1 MLKKTIWILSIII
14 VGLLSVSMIS
24 AIDNTTIDT
33 NCIGDAETENQ
44 VILTQTNDTVGDFN
58 ELSELVENTGEGDTL
73 KLDKDYKNTGRSNAI
88 QIDKPMTVD
97 GQGHFIDA
105 NHYSEIFFIN
115 ATDVTL
121 KNIKF
126 INSDS
131 KYNNGGA
138 IEFVPNSVFVVE
150 NSSFSNC
157 SAELGG
163 AIYVGANSTLTIS
176 GSNFTNCSADS
187 GGAIYFETG
196 SASSITNS
204 NFIRNAARIMGGSLL
219 AKGGN
224 SLTLFE
230 TSFINSSAT
239 YESGGAFALIQSD
252 LKAQYINVIEC
263 NSVFGGA
270 ITLLSSNSTINGSV
284 FKRNTAVYDGGAI
297 FAMYDVFNLY
307 GNEFMDNSAKR
318 GGALYVS
325 QTNNTLVENQFEGN
339 SASLGDAVYAM
350 ACNDALIENNTGLTQ
365 DNFYRAVNDNLI
377 ITSTDFNSFVLKDV
391 NGTLLSAYSLLDDY
405 TLTPVKD
412 QGSEGNCWA
421 FAAMAVLES
430 CMVKASDAPLDL
442 SEANL
447 KNLMALFSDYGFN
460 ILTNGGGFPDL
471 AFGYLA
477 SWLGPIYEKDDFYS
491 INDYLS
497 PLLNTTAHIQ
507 NIVLLNRESYT
518 DNDDIKWAILRYG
531 AVGTSMHFDYDYL
544 KSVSYYYNGFE
555 DSDHAVAIVGWDDNY
570 SRNNFKNAP
579 MGDGAWIV
587 RNSWGPFWGDNGYFY
602 VSYYD
607 SKFAEVNEATS
618 YTFILNDTIPLNRNY
633 QYEIT
638 YTSQVTPDNE
648 SNEAGYKN
656 IFISQGEEN
665 LAAVSTYFID
675 GCDYNVSIYINNTFV
690 TSKAGNSDRGYYTI
704 YLDNMVGLNKDDIVT
719 VEFNCTNFKN
729 GVGVIPCSAKSLNAN
744 LYLMQGVSYYWNGF
758 KWVDFYSSG
767 AVGCIKM
774 FTSFSTQGKLTPYFQ
789 ALSQKDV
796 SQNSY
801 LVTFVLPPDATGS
814 VSININGKVEVINIS
829 QTRSI
834 RLYNLDE
841 SNNTLGLRYS
851 GDERY
856 LEKEMVYV
864 VDLNSDKG
872 DFDELKS
879 KINVLHDG
887 DVLNL
892 EKDYCYVSGSTEGIN
907 ILNSI
912 TIDGN
917 GHIIDAGNQ
926 SVIFNIFANNTI
938 LKNIRFVGAN
948 QGDKRGALY
957 LGSSNCRIINCSF
970 IDNFAS
976 AVGGAIYLSGS
987 NCSIINCSFNEC
999 TANYG
1004 GGIYIFN
1011 VSDCNIIN
1019 CSFADNFA
1027 SVYGGA
1033 IYLSD
1038 SDCNIINCSFADNF
1052 ASVYGGAVFGDVGY
1066 GFIENSSFVNNSATN
1081 GGAIFM
1087 NGPASVVNCSF
1098 ADNFAFKYGGAVYW
1112 YADNGFMYNCSFV
1125 NNSASEYGGAL
1136 YWAGNN
1142 GILVNCCFVDNSA
1155 VNGSAIRWRGN
1166 NAKVIACEFIGNVA
1180 SNDGGAV
1187 YSSGNECIFADSY
1200 FANNSSSNN
1209 GGAVYLFGE
1218 NCNLSNSSFDN
1229 NSGYCQIIWNVDSG
1243 NIVACY
1249 FIDSPN
1255 NNIYNIG
1262 VNIVK
1267 NYIDIVCNNTAFEYK
1282 HPETLS
1288 FNVNNPYVPKLTF
1301 KLIQGNLVVKTFATS
1316 NISRVYEELAALNSG
1331 TWKLQVFFSGDDTY
1345 YSYDKTFTLDV
1356 SPAFS
1361 SLNVSLNNVT
1371 SGHETTIRASVVDF
1385 NGSAIDGGV
1394 VTFKDG
1400 DEVIGTVNVKNG
1412 LAELKFTPQ
1421 HAGKHVISATFTF
1434 DNYKASNAFGDLFVD
1449 GVVVRIS
1456 LERGTVGLNSTFA
1469 VEVAALYSN
1478 VSDGSVM
1485 FYIANEFIGKKPVV
1499 NGIANMTYVPS
1510 AAGNI
1515 PIKVVYCE
1523 SQIFSNTEGSADF
1536 IVDKASSSMVL
1547 NPVNGTV
1554 GREMILTAEVS
1565 SSNGP
1570 VNDGTVTFMQG
1581 NDVLG
1586 SANVENGVASLKYSP
1601 KVGGK
1606 HQITARYSGNNYADS
1621 TASVNVYINDVAVEI
1636 IAEPGVVGFN
1646 STFVVNVSALYSD
1659 LTDGSVSFYINDNF
1673 IGKKSVVKG
1682 SANITYLPLI
1692 ASDHVLKAVYGESQV
1707 FSTKEAT
1714 VGYVVKPAD
1723 SRITVRG
1730 SDGVVGSE
1738 STLTANVSSSNNQV
1752 INDGSVIFYD
1762 GDSQIG
1768 SASVRQGIAT
1778 LSYVPAFSGNRL
1790 ISAQFVSDNY
1800 YSSKNNVT
1808 VYIEKGKVQIAIAD
1822 ADVCYDTLASVGI
1835 DVSSNGRPIN
1845 EGTVK
1850 VYVNNQQ
1857 IGNLNVVEGHVEF
1870 KYLPSSLEALNVD
1883 AVFDETSNYRSSN
1896 ASKVMTVN
1904 KLATK
1909 LEASAITEFY
1919 NDGQYLVAALKD
1931 INGKAIGGE
1940 RVSIDLDGVKYLTTD
1955 ANGQVKLPT
1964 AGLKPKTYNV
1974 AITFDGSDRYLKST
1988 KNVNVI
1994 VKKATPKLKASK
2006 KTFKRKV
2013 KVKKYTITLK
2023 NNVNKALAKVKV
2035 TIKVKGKT
2043 FTAKTNSA
2051 GKATFKIK
2059 KLTKKGKYSATVT
2072 FKGDSCYNKVTKK
2085 VRIVIK

>member
-24 AIDNTTIDT
+24 AIENTTIDT

-58 ELSELVENTGEGDTL
+58 ELSELVENTGEGNTL

-97 GQGHFIDA
+97 GRGHFIDA

-150 NSSFSNC
+150 NSSFANC

-196 SASSITNS
+196 SSSSITNS
-204 NFIRNAARIMGGSLL
+204 NFTSNAARIMGGSLL

-224 SLTLFE
+224 SLTLFK

-252 LKAQYINVIEC
+252 LKAQYIKVIEC

-297 FAMYDVFNLY
+297 FAMYDAFNLY
-307 GNEFMDNSAKR
+307 DNEFMDNFAKR

-350 ACNDALIENNTGLTQ
+350 ACNDTLIENNTGLTQ

-377 ITSTDFNSFVLKDV
+377 ITSIDFNSFVLKDV

-412 QGSEGNCWA
+412 QGTEGNCWA

-430 CMVKASDAPLDL
+430 CMVKASNASFDL

-447 KNLMALFSDYGFN
+447 KNLMALFSDYGFK

-477 SWLGPIYEKDDFYS
+477 SWLGPIYEENDFYS

-507 NIVLLNRESYT
+507 NIVLLDRPSYT

-544 KSVSYYYNGFE
+544 KSVSYYYNGVE
-555 DSDHAVAIVGWDDNY
+555 DSNHAVAIVGWDDNY

-587 RNSWGPFWGDNGYFY
+587 RNSWGPSWGDNGYFY

-607 SKFAEVNEATS
+607 SKFAEINEATS
-618 YTFILNDTIPLNRNY
+618 YTFILNDTVPLNRNY

-648 SNEAGYKN
+648 SNEACYKN
-656 IFISQGEEN
+656 VFISQGDEN

-729 GVGVIPCSAKSLNAN
+729 GVGVIPCSDKSLNAN
-744 LYLMQGVSYYWNGF
+744 LYLKQGVSYYWNGF
-758 KWVDFYSSG
+758 KWIDFYSID

-796 SQNSY
+796 SQNCY
-801 LVTFVLPPDATGS
+801 VVTFVLPPDATGS
-814 VSININGKVEVINIS
+814 VSINISGNVEVINVS

-834 RLYNLDE
+834 RLYNLDK

-856 LEKEMVYV
+856 LDKEMLYV

-872 DFDELKS
+872 NFDELKS

-887 DVLNL
+887 DTLNL
-892 EKDYCYVSGSTEGIN
+892 TKDYCYVSGSTDGIF
-907 ILNSI
+907 ISNSV

-917 GHIIDAGNQ
+917 GHIIDANNQ
-926 SVIFNIFANNTI
+926 SAIFNIMANNTV

-948 QGDKRGALY
+948 NGDGR
-957 LGSSNCRIINCSF
+957 
-970 IDNFAS
+970 
-976 AVGGAIYLSGS
+976 GAIYLQGS
-987 NCSIINCSFNEC
+987 NC
-999 TANYG
+999 T
-1004 GGIYIFN
+1004 
-1011 VSDCNIIN
+1011 IIN

-1027 SVYGGA
+1027 SLYGGA
-1033 IYLSD
+1033 IYLIG
-1038 SDCNIINCSFADNF
+1038 SDCKIINCSFVDNF
-1052 ASVYGGAVFGDVGY
+1052 ASEA
-1066 GFIENSSFVNNSATN
+1066 S
-1081 GGAIFM
+1081 GAIIWF
-1087 NGPASVVNCSF
+1087 GV
-1098 ADNFAFKYGGAVYW
+1098 GGILE
-1112 YADNGFMYNCSFV
+1112 NCSFV
-1125 NNSASEYGGAL
+1125 NNSAVNGGAIWMQGFASVLNCSFVNNFASEYGGAI
-1136 YWAGNN
+1136 YWVVDDGTLA
-1142 GILVNCCFVDNSA
+1142 NCCFVNNSASINGGAIYWAGDDGTLANCGFFDNSA
-1155 VNGSAIRWRGN
+1155 INGGAIRWSGN
-1166 NAKVIACEFIGNVA
+1166 NANLIACEFIGNVA

-1187 YSSGNECIFADSY
+1187 YSSGNESSFADSY
-1200 FANNSSSNN
+1200 FADNFASNN
-1209 GGAVYLFGE
+1209 GGAVYLFGK
-1218 NCNLSNSSFDN
+1218 NCNLSNSSFEN
-1229 NSGYCQIIWNVDSG
+1229 NSGYCQIIWNTDSG

-1255 NNIYNIG
+1255 NNIYNVG
-1262 VNIVK
+1262 ANIVK
-1267 NYIDIVCNNTAFEYK
+1267 NYIDIICNNPEFEYK
-1282 HPETLS
+1282 NPQTLS
-1288 FNVNNPYVPKLTF
+1288 FNVNNPYIPILTF
-1301 KLIQGNLVVKTFATS
+1301 KLIQGNVVVKTFATN
-1316 NISRVYEELAALNSG
+1316 NISHVYEKLAALDSG
-1331 TWKLQVFFSGDDTY
+1331 TWKLNVFFREDDTY
-1345 YSYDKTFTLDV
+1345 YSYDNTFTLEV
-1356 SPAFS
+1356 TPVFS

-1371 SGHETTIRASVVDF
+1371 LGHETTISASVVDF
-1385 NGSAIDGGV
+1385 NGSTINEGV

-1400 DEVIGTVNVKNG
+1400 DEVIGTVNVKDG

-1421 HAGKHVISATFTF
+1421 KAGKHLITATFTSG
-1434 DNYKASNAFGDLFVD
+1434 NYKVSNAFGDLFVD

-1456 LERGTVGLNSTFA
+1456 LERGTVG
-1469 VEVAALYSN
+1469 
-1478 VSDGSVM
+1478 
-1485 FYIANEFIGKKPVV
+1485 
-1499 NGIANMTYVPS
+1499 
-1510 AAGNI
+1510 
-1515 PIKVVYCE
+1515 
-1523 SQIFSNTEGSADF
+1523 
-1536 IVDKASSSMVL
+1536 
-1547 NPVNGTV
+1547 
-1554 GREMILTAEVS
+1554 
-1565 SSNGP
+1565 
-1570 VNDGTVTFMQG
+1570 
-1581 NDVLG
+1581 
-1586 SANVENGVASLKYSP
+1586 
-1601 KVGGK
+1601 
-1606 HQITARYSGNNYADS
+1606 
-1621 TASVNVYINDVAVEI
+1621 
-1636 IAEPGVVGFN
+1636 FN
-1646 STFVVNVSALYSD
+1646 STFTVEVASLYSD
-1659 LTDGSVSFYINDNF
+1659 LSDGSISFYVDDKF
-1673 IGKKSVVKG
+1673 IGKKSVVNG
-1682 SANITYLPLI
+1682 RANITYLPLI
-1692 ASDHVLKAVYGESQV
+1692 ASDHMLKVIYGESQV
-1707 FSTKEAT
+1707 FSDTESSA
-1714 VGYVVKPAD
+1714 GYVVKPAD

-1730 SDGVVGSE
+1730 SDGVVGSAL
-1738 STLTANVSSSNNQV
+1738 TLTANVSSSNNQV

-1808 VYIEKGKVQIAIAD
+1808 VYIEKAKVQIAIGD
-1822 ADVCYDTLASVGI
+1822 ADVYYDTLATVGI

-1919 NDGQYLVAALKD
+1919 NDGQYLVAVLKD
-1931 INGKAIGGE
+1931 ISGKAIGGE

-2023 NNVNKALAKVKV
+2023 NNMNKAMAKVKV

-2051 GKATFKIK
+2051 GKATFKLK

>member
-1 MLKKTIWILSIII
+1 MGTKIMLKKTIWILSIII

-24 AIDNTTIDT
+24 AIENTTIDT

-58 ELSELVENTGEGDTL
+58 ELSELVENTGEGNTL

-97 GQGHFIDA
+97 GRGHFIDA

-150 NSSFSNC
+150 NSSFANC

-196 SASSITNS
+196 SSSSITNS
-204 NFIRNAARIMGGSLL
+204 NFTSNAARIMGGSLL

-224 SLTLFE
+224 SLTLFK

-252 LKAQYINVIEC
+252 LKAQYIKVIEC

-297 FAMYDVFNLY
+297 FAMYDAFNLY
-307 GNEFMDNSAKR
+307 DNEFMDNFAKR

-350 ACNDALIENNTGLTQ
+350 ACNDTLIENNTGLTQ

-412 QGSEGNCWA
+412 QGTEGNCWA

-430 CMVKASDAPLDL
+430 CMVKASNASFDL

-447 KNLMALFSDYGFN
+447 KNLMALFSDYGFK

-477 SWLGPIYEKDDFYS
+477 SWLGPIYEENDFYS

-507 NIVLLNRESYT
+507 NIVLLDRPSYT

-544 KSVSYYYNGFE
+544 KSVSYYYNGVE
-555 DSDHAVAIVGWDDNY
+555 DSNHAVAIVGWDDNY

-587 RNSWGPFWGDNGYFY
+587 RNSWGPSWGDNGYFY

-607 SKFAEVNEATS
+607 SKFAEINEATS
-618 YTFILNDTIPLNRNY
+618 YTFILNDTVPLNRNY

-648 SNEAGYKN
+648 SNEACYKN
-656 IFISQGEEN
+656 VFISQGDEN

-729 GVGVIPCSAKSLNAN
+729 GVGVIPCSDKSLNAN
-744 LYLMQGVSYYWNGF
+744 LYLKQGVSYYWNGF
-758 KWVDFYSSG
+758 KWIDFYSID

-796 SQNSY
+796 SQNCY
-801 LVTFVLPPDATGS
+801 VVTFVLPPDATGS
-814 VSININGKVEVINIS
+814 VSINISGNVEVINVS

-834 RLYNLDE
+834 RLYNLDK

-856 LEKEMVYV
+856 LDKEMLYV

-872 DFDELKS
+872 NFDELKS

-887 DVLNL
+887 DTLNL
-892 EKDYCYVSGSTEGIN
+892 TKDYCYVSGSTDGIF
-907 ILNSI
+907 ISNSV

-917 GHIIDAGNQ
+917 GHIIDANNQ
-926 SVIFNIFANNTI
+926 SAIFNIMANNTV

-948 QGDKRGALY
+948 NGDGR
-957 LGSSNCRIINCSF
+957 
-970 IDNFAS
+970 
-976 AVGGAIYLSGS
+976 GAIYLQGS
-987 NCSIINCSFNEC
+987 NC
-999 TANYG
+999 T
-1004 GGIYIFN
+1004 
-1011 VSDCNIIN
+1011 IIN

-1027 SVYGGA
+1027 SLYGGA
-1033 IYLSD
+1033 IYLIG
-1038 SDCNIINCSFADNF
+1038 SDCKIINCSFVDNF
-1052 ASVYGGAVFGDVGY
+1052 ASEA
-1066 GFIENSSFVNNSATN
+1066 S
-1081 GGAIFM
+1081 GAIIWF
-1087 NGPASVVNCSF
+1087 GV
-1098 ADNFAFKYGGAVYW
+1098 GGILE
-1112 YADNGFMYNCSFV
+1112 NCSFV
-1125 NNSASEYGGAL
+1125 NNSAVNGGAIWMQGFASVLNCSFVNNFASEYGGAI
-1136 YWAGNN
+1136 YWVVDDGTLA
-1142 GILVNCCFVDNSA
+1142 NCCFVNNSASINGGAIYWAGDDGTLANCGFFDNSA
-1155 VNGSAIRWRGN
+1155 INGGAIRWSGN
-1166 NAKVIACEFIGNVA
+1166 NANLIACEFIGNVA

-1187 YSSGNECIFADSY
+1187 YSSGNESSFADSY
-1200 FANNSSSNN
+1200 FADNFASNN
-1209 GGAVYLFGE
+1209 GGAVYLFGK
-1218 NCNLSNSSFDN
+1218 NCNLSNSSFEN
-1229 NSGYCQIIWNVDSG
+1229 NSGYCQIIWNTDSG

-1255 NNIYNIG
+1255 NNIYNVG
-1262 VNIVK
+1262 ANIVK
-1267 NYIDIVCNNTAFEYK
+1267 NYIDIICNNPEFEYK
-1282 HPETLS
+1282 NPQTLS
-1288 FNVNNPYVPKLTF
+1288 FNVNNPYIPILTF
-1301 KLIQGNLVVKTFATS
+1301 KLIQGNVVVKTFATN
-1316 NISRVYEELAALNSG
+1316 NISHVYEKLAALDSG
-1331 TWKLQVFFSGDDTY
+1331 TWKLNVFFREDDTY
-1345 YSYDKTFTLDV
+1345 YSYDNTFTLEV
-1356 SPAFS
+1356 TPVFS

-1371 SGHETTIRASVVDF
+1371 LGHETTISASVVDF
-1385 NGSAIDGGV
+1385 NGSTINEGV

-1400 DEVIGTVNVKNG
+1400 DEVIGTVNVKDG

-1421 HAGKHVISATFTF
+1421 KAGKHLITATFTSG
-1434 DNYKASNAFGDLFVD
+1434 NYKVSNAFGDLFVD

-1456 LERGTVGLNSTFA
+1456 LERGTVG
-1469 VEVAALYSN
+1469 
-1478 VSDGSVM
+1478 
-1485 FYIANEFIGKKPVV
+1485 
-1499 NGIANMTYVPS
+1499 
-1510 AAGNI
+1510 
-1515 PIKVVYCE
+1515 
-1523 SQIFSNTEGSADF
+1523 
-1536 IVDKASSSMVL
+1536 
-1547 NPVNGTV
+1547 
-1554 GREMILTAEVS
+1554 
-1565 SSNGP
+1565 
-1570 VNDGTVTFMQG
+1570 
-1581 NDVLG
+1581 
-1586 SANVENGVASLKYSP
+1586 
-1601 KVGGK
+1601 
-1606 HQITARYSGNNYADS
+1606 
-1621 TASVNVYINDVAVEI
+1621 
-1636 IAEPGVVGFN
+1636 FN
-1646 STFVVNVSALYSD
+1646 STFTVEVASLYSD
-1659 LTDGSVSFYINDNF
+1659 LSDGSISFYVDDKF
-1673 IGKKSVVKG
+1673 IGKKSVVNG
-1682 SANITYLPLI
+1682 RANITYLPLI
-1692 ASDHVLKAVYGESQV
+1692 ASDHMLKVIYGESQV
-1707 FSTKEAT
+1707 FSDTESSA
-1714 VGYVVKPAD
+1714 GYVVKPAD

-1730 SDGVVGSE
+1730 SDGVVGSAL
-1738 STLTANVSSSNNQV
+1738 TLTANVSSSNNQV

-1808 VYIEKGKVQIAIAD
+1808 VYIEKAKVQIAIGD
-1822 ADVCYDTLASVGI
+1822 ADVYYDTLASVGI

-1919 NDGQYLVAALKD
+1919 NDGQYLVAVLKD

-2023 NNVNKALAKVKV
+2023 NNMNKAMAKVKV

-2051 GKATFKIK
+2051 GKATFKLK

>member
-1 MLKKTIWILSIII
+1 MLKKTIWILSIFL

-33 NCIGDAETENQ
+33 NCIADAETENQ

-58 ELSELVENTGEGDTL
+58 ELSELVENTGEGNTL

-97 GQGHFIDA
+97 GRGHFIDA

-150 NSSFSNC
+150 NSSFANC

-196 SASSITNS
+196 SSSSITNS
-204 NFIRNAARIMGGSLL
+204 NFTSNAARIMGGSLL

-224 SLTLFE
+224 SLTLFK

-239 YESGGAFALIQSD
+239 YESGGAFALIQSE
-252 LKAQYINVIEC
+252 LNAQYINVIEC

-297 FAMYDVFNLY
+297 FAMYDAFNLY
-307 GNEFMDNSAKR
+307 DNEFMDNFAKR

-350 ACNDALIENNTGLTQ
+350 ACNDTLIENNTGLTQ

-412 QGSEGNCWA
+412 QGTEGNCWA

-430 CMVKASDAPLDL
+430 CMVKASNASFDL

-447 KNLMALFSDYGFN
+447 KNLMALFSDYGFK

-477 SWLGPIYEKDDFYS
+477 SWLGPIYEENDFYS

-507 NIVLLNRESYT
+507 NIVLLDRPSYT

-544 KSVSYYYNGFE
+544 KSVSYYYNGVE
-555 DSDHAVAIVGWDDNY
+555 DSNHAVAIVGWDDNY

-587 RNSWGPFWGDNGYFY
+587 RNSWGPSWGDNGYFY

-607 SKFAEVNEATS
+607 SKFAEINEATS
-618 YTFILNDTIPLNRNY
+618 YTFILNDTVPLNRNY

-648 SNEAGYKN
+648 SNEACYKN
-656 IFISQGEEN
+656 VFISQGDEN

-729 GVGVIPCSAKSLNAN
+729 GVGVIPCSDKSLNAN
-744 LYLMQGVSYYWNGF
+744 LYLKQGVSYYWNGF
-758 KWVDFYSSG
+758 KWIDFYSID

-774 FTSFSTQGKLTPYFQ
+774 FTSFSNQGKLTPYFQ

-796 SQNSY
+796 SQNCY
-801 LVTFVLPPDATGS
+801 VVTFVLPPDATGS
-814 VSININGKVEVINIS
+814 VSINISGNVEVINVS

-834 RLYNLDE
+834 RLYNLDK

-856 LEKEMVYV
+856 LDKEMLYV

-872 DFDELKS
+872 NFDELKS

-887 DVLNL
+887 DTLNL
-892 EKDYCYVSGSTEGIN
+892 TKDYCYVSGSTDGIF
-907 ILNSI
+907 ISNSV

-917 GHIIDAGNQ
+917 GHIIDANNQ
-926 SVIFNIFANNTI
+926 SAIFNIMANNTV

-948 QGDKRGALY
+948 NGDGR
-957 LGSSNCRIINCSF
+957 
-970 IDNFAS
+970 
-976 AVGGAIYLSGS
+976 GAIYLQGS
-987 NCSIINCSFNEC
+987 NC
-999 TANYG
+999 T
-1004 GGIYIFN
+1004 
-1011 VSDCNIIN
+1011 IIN

-1027 SVYGGA
+1027 SLYGGAIYLIGSDCKIINCSFVDNFASLYGGA
-1033 IYLSD
+1033 IYLSG
-1038 SDCNIINCSFADNF
+1038 SDCKIINCSFVDNF
-1052 ASVYGGAVFGDVGY
+1052 ASEA
-1066 GFIENSSFVNNSATN
+1066 S
-1081 GGAIFM
+1081 GAIIWF
-1087 NGPASVVNCSF
+1087 GV
-1098 ADNFAFKYGGAVYW
+1098 GGILE
-1112 YADNGFMYNCSFV
+1112 NCSFV
-1125 NNSASEYGGAL
+1125 NNSAVNGGAIWMQGFASVLNCSFVNNFASEYGGAI
-1136 YWAGNN
+1136 YWVVDDGTLA
-1142 GILVNCCFVDNSA
+1142 NCCFVNNSASINGGAIYWAGDDGTLANCGFFDNSA
-1155 VNGSAIRWRGN
+1155 INGGAIRWSGN
-1166 NAKVIACEFIGNVA
+1166 NANLIACEFIGNVA

-1187 YSSGNECIFADSY
+1187 YSSGNESSFADSY
-1200 FANNSSSNN
+1200 FADNFASNN
-1209 GGAVYLFGE
+1209 GGAVYLFGK
-1218 NCNLSNSSFDN
+1218 NCNLSNSSFEN
-1229 NSGYCQIIWNVDSG
+1229 NSGYCQIIWNTDSG

-1255 NNIYNIG
+1255 NNIYNVG
-1262 VNIVK
+1262 ANIVK
-1267 NYIDIVCNNTAFEYK
+1267 NYIDIICNNPEFEYK
-1282 HPETLS
+1282 NPQTLS
-1288 FNVNNPYVPKLTF
+1288 FNVNNPYIPILTF
-1301 KLIQGNLVVKTFATS
+1301 KLIQGNVVVKTFATN
-1316 NISRVYEELAALNSG
+1316 NISHVYEKLAALDSG
-1331 TWKLQVFFSGDDTY
+1331 TWKLNVFFREDDTY
-1345 YSYDKTFTLDV
+1345 YSYDNTFTLEV
-1356 SPAFS
+1356 TPVFS

-1371 SGHETTIRASVVDF
+1371 LGHETTISASVVDF
-1385 NGSAIDGGV
+1385 NGSTINEGV

-1400 DEVIGTVNVKNG
+1400 DEVIGTVNVKDG

-1421 HAGKHVISATFTF
+1421 KAGKHLITATFTSG
-1434 DNYKASNAFGDLFVD
+1434 NYKVSNAFGDLFVD

-1456 LERGTVGLNSTFA
+1456 LERGTVG
-1469 VEVAALYSN
+1469 
-1478 VSDGSVM
+1478 
-1485 FYIANEFIGKKPVV
+1485 
-1499 NGIANMTYVPS
+1499 
-1510 AAGNI
+1510 
-1515 PIKVVYCE
+1515 
-1523 SQIFSNTEGSADF
+1523 
-1536 IVDKASSSMVL
+1536 
-1547 NPVNGTV
+1547 
-1554 GREMILTAEVS
+1554 
-1565 SSNGP
+1565 
-1570 VNDGTVTFMQG
+1570 
-1581 NDVLG
+1581 
-1586 SANVENGVASLKYSP
+1586 
-1601 KVGGK
+1601 
-1606 HQITARYSGNNYADS
+1606 
-1621 TASVNVYINDVAVEI
+1621 
-1636 IAEPGVVGFN
+1636 FN
-1646 STFVVNVSALYSD
+1646 STFTVEVASLYSD
-1659 LTDGSVSFYINDNF
+1659 LSDGSISFYVDDKF
-1673 IGKKSVVKG
+1673 IGKKSVVNG
-1682 SANITYLPLI
+1682 RANITYLPLI
-1692 ASDHVLKAVYGESQV
+1692 ASDHMLKVIYGESQV
-1707 FSTKEAT
+1707 FSDTESSA
-1714 VGYVVKPAD
+1714 GYVVKPAD

-1730 SDGVVGSE
+1730 SDGVVGSAL
-1738 STLTANVSSSNNQV
+1738 TLTANVSSSNNQV

-1808 VYIEKGKVQIAIAD
+1808 VYIEKAKVQIAIGD
-1822 ADVCYDTLASVGI
+1822 ADVYYDTLASVGI

-1919 NDGQYLVAALKD
+1919 NDGQYLVAVLKD

-2023 NNVNKALAKVKV
+2023 NNMNKAMAKVKV

-2051 GKATFKIK
+2051 GKATFKLK

>member
-24 AIDNTTIDT
+24 AIENTTIDT

-58 ELSELVENTGEGDTL
+58 ELSELVENTGEGNTL

-97 GQGHFIDA
+97 GRGHFIDA

-150 NSSFSNC
+150 NSSFANC

-196 SASSITNS
+196 SSSSITNS
-204 NFIRNAARIMGGSLL
+204 NFTSNAARIMGGSLL

-224 SLTLFE
+224 SLTLFK

-252 LKAQYINVIEC
+252 LKAQYIKVIEC

-297 FAMYDVFNLY
+297 FAMYDAFNLY
-307 GNEFMDNSAKR
+307 DNEFMDNFAKR

-350 ACNDALIENNTGLTQ
+350 ACNDTLIENNTGLTQ

-412 QGSEGNCWA
+412 QGTEGNCWA

-430 CMVKASDAPLDL
+430 CMVKASNASFDL

-447 KNLMALFSDYGFN
+447 KNLMALFSDYGFK

-477 SWLGPIYEKDDFYS
+477 SWLGPIYEENDFYS

-507 NIVLLNRESYT
+507 NIVLLDRPSYT

-544 KSVSYYYNGFE
+544 KSVSYYYNGVE
-555 DSDHAVAIVGWDDNY
+555 DSNHAVAIVGWDDNY

-579 MGDGAWIV
+579 MGDGALIV
-587 RNSWGPFWGDNGYFY
+587 RNSWGPSWGDNGYFY

-607 SKFAEVNEATS
+607 SKFAEINEATS
-618 YTFILNDTIPLNRNY
+618 YTFILNDTVPLNRNY

-648 SNEAGYKN
+648 SNEACYKN
-656 IFISQGEEN
+656 VFISQGDEN

-729 GVGVIPCSAKSLNAN
+729 GVGVIPCSDKSLNAN
-744 LYLMQGVSYYWNGF
+744 LYLKQGVSYYWNGF
-758 KWVDFYSSG
+758 KWIDFYSID

-774 FTSFSTQGKLTPYFQ
+774 FTSFSNQGKLTPYFQ

-796 SQNSY
+796 SQNCY
-801 LVTFVLPPDATGS
+801 VVTFVLPPDATGS
-814 VSININGKVEVINIS
+814 VSINISGNVEVINVS

-834 RLYNLDE
+834 RLYNLDK

-856 LEKEMVYV
+856 LDKEMLYV

-872 DFDELKS
+872 NFDELKS

-887 DVLNL
+887 DTLNL
-892 EKDYCYVSGSTEGIN
+892 TKDYCYVSGSTDGIF
-907 ILNSI
+907 ISNSV

-917 GHIIDAGNQ
+917 GHIIDANNQ
-926 SVIFNIFANNTI
+926 SAIFNIMANNTV

-948 QGDKRGALY
+948 NGDGR
-957 LGSSNCRIINCSF
+957 
-970 IDNFAS
+970 
-976 AVGGAIYLSGS
+976 GAIYLQGS
-987 NCSIINCSFNEC
+987 NCSIINCSFVDNF
-999 TANYG
+999 ASLYG
-1004 GGIYIFN
+1004 GAIYLIG
-1011 VSDCNIIN
+1011 SDCKIIN
-1019 CSFADNFA
+1019 CSFVDNFA
-1027 SVYGGA
+1027 SLYGGA
-1033 IYLSD
+1033 IYLSG
-1038 SDCNIINCSFADNF
+1038 SDCKIINCSFVDNF
-1052 ASVYGGAVFGDVGY
+1052 ASEA
-1066 GFIENSSFVNNSATN
+1066 S
-1081 GGAIFM
+1081 GAIIWF
-1087 NGPASVVNCSF
+1087 GV
-1098 ADNFAFKYGGAVYW
+1098 GGILE
-1112 YADNGFMYNCSFV
+1112 NCSFV
-1125 NNSASEYGGAL
+1125 NNSAVNGGAIWMQGFASVLNCSFVNNFASEYGGAI
-1136 YWAGNN
+1136 YWVVDDGTLA
-1142 GILVNCCFVDNSA
+1142 NCCFVNNSASINGGAIYWAGDDGTLANCGFFDNSA
-1155 VNGSAIRWRGN
+1155 INGGAIRWSGN
-1166 NAKVIACEFIGNVA
+1166 NANLIACEFIGNVA

-1187 YSSGNECIFADSY
+1187 YSSGNESSFADSY
-1200 FANNSSSNN
+1200 FADNFASNN
-1209 GGAVYLFGE
+1209 GGAVYLFGK
-1218 NCNLSNSSFDN
+1218 NCNLSNSSFEN
-1229 NSGYCQIIWNVDSG
+1229 NSGYCQIIWNTDSG

-1255 NNIYNIG
+1255 NNIYNVG
-1262 VNIVK
+1262 ANIVK
-1267 NYIDIVCNNTAFEYK
+1267 NYIDIICNNPEFEYK
-1282 HPETLS
+1282 NPQTLS
-1288 FNVNNPYVPKLTF
+1288 FNVNNPYIPILTF
-1301 KLIQGNLVVKTFATS
+1301 KLIQGNVVVKTFATN
-1316 NISRVYEELAALNSG
+1316 NISHVYEKLAALDSG
-1331 TWKLQVFFSGDDTY
+1331 TWKLNVFFREDDTY
-1345 YSYDKTFTLDV
+1345 YSYDNTFTLEV
-1356 SPAFS
+1356 TPVFS

-1371 SGHETTIRASVVDF
+1371 LGHETTISASVVDF
-1385 NGSAIDGGV
+1385 NGSTINEGV

-1400 DEVIGTVNVKNG
+1400 DEVIGTVNVKDG

-1421 HAGKHVISATFTF
+1421 KAGKHLITATFTSG
-1434 DNYKASNAFGDLFVD
+1434 NYKVSNAFGDLFVD

-1456 LERGTVGLNSTFA
+1456 LERGTVG
-1469 VEVAALYSN
+1469 
-1478 VSDGSVM
+1478 
-1485 FYIANEFIGKKPVV
+1485 
-1499 NGIANMTYVPS
+1499 
-1510 AAGNI
+1510 
-1515 PIKVVYCE
+1515 
-1523 SQIFSNTEGSADF
+1523 
-1536 IVDKASSSMVL
+1536 
-1547 NPVNGTV
+1547 
-1554 GREMILTAEVS
+1554 
-1565 SSNGP
+1565 
-1570 VNDGTVTFMQG
+1570 
-1581 NDVLG
+1581 
-1586 SANVENGVASLKYSP
+1586 
-1601 KVGGK
+1601 
-1606 HQITARYSGNNYADS
+1606 
-1621 TASVNVYINDVAVEI
+1621 
-1636 IAEPGVVGFN
+1636 FN
-1646 STFVVNVSALYSD
+1646 STFTVEVASLYSD
-1659 LTDGSVSFYINDNF
+1659 LSDGSISFYVDDKF
-1673 IGKKSVVKG
+1673 IGKKSVVNG
-1682 SANITYLPLI
+1682 RANITYLPLI
-1692 ASDHVLKAVYGESQV
+1692 ASDHMLKVIYGESQV
-1707 FSTKEAT
+1707 FSDTESSA
-1714 VGYVVKPAD
+1714 GYVVKPAD

-1730 SDGVVGSE
+1730 SDGVVGSAL
-1738 STLTANVSSSNNQV
+1738 TLTANVSSSNNQV

-1808 VYIEKGKVQIAIAD
+1808 VYIEKAKVQIAIGD
-1822 ADVCYDTLASVGI
+1822 ADVYYDTLASVGI

-1857 IGNLNVVEGHVEF
+1857 IGNLNVVDGHVEF

-1919 NDGQYLVAALKD
+1919 NDGQYLVAVLKD

-2023 NNVNKALAKVKV
+2023 NNMNKAMAKVKV

>member
-24 AIDNTTIDT
+24 AIENTTIDT

-58 ELSELVENTGEGDTL
+58 ELSELVENTGEGNTL

-97 GQGHFIDA
+97 GRGH
-105 NHYSEIFFIN
+105 
-115 ATDVTL
+115 
-121 KNIKF
+121 
-126 INSDS
+126 
-131 KYNNGGA
+131 
-138 IEFVPNSVFVVE
+138 EFVPNSVFVVE
-150 NSSFSNC
+150 NSSFANC

-196 SASSITNS
+196 SSSSITNS
-204 NFIRNAARIMGGSLL
+204 NFTSNAARIMGGSLL

-224 SLTLFE
+224 SLTLFK

-252 LKAQYINVIEC
+252 LKAQYIKVIEC

-297 FAMYDVFNLY
+297 FAMYDAFNLY
-307 GNEFMDNSAKR
+307 DNEFMDNFAKR

-350 ACNDALIENNTGLTQ
+350 ACNDTLIENNTGLTQ

-412 QGSEGNCWA
+412 QGTEGNCWA

-430 CMVKASDAPLDL
+430 CMVKASNASFDL

-447 KNLMALFSDYGFN
+447 KNLMALFSDYGFK

-477 SWLGPIYEKDDFYS
+477 SWLGPIYEENDFYS

-507 NIVLLNRESYT
+507 NIVLLDRPSYT

-544 KSVSYYYNGFE
+544 KSVSYYYNGVE
-555 DSDHAVAIVGWDDNY
+555 DSNHAVAIVGWDDNY

-587 RNSWGPFWGDNGYFY
+587 RNSWGPSWGDNGYFY

-607 SKFAEVNEATS
+607 SKFAEINEATS
-618 YTFILNDTIPLNRNY
+618 YTFILNDTVPLNRNY

-648 SNEAGYKN
+648 SNEACYKN
-656 IFISQGEEN
+656 VFISQGDEN

-729 GVGVIPCSAKSLNAN
+729 GVGVIPCSDKSLNAN
-744 LYLMQGVSYYWNGF
+744 LYLKQGVSYYWNGF
-758 KWVDFYSSG
+758 KWIDFYSID

-796 SQNSY
+796 SQNCY
-801 LVTFVLPPDATGS
+801 VVTFVLPPDATGS
-814 VSININGKVEVINIS
+814 VSINISGNVEVINVS

-834 RLYNLDE
+834 RLYNLDK

-856 LEKEMVYV
+856 LDKEMLYV

-872 DFDELKS
+872 NFDELKS

-887 DVLNL
+887 DTLNL
-892 EKDYCYVSGSTEGIN
+892 TKDYCYVSGSTDGIF
-907 ILNSI
+907 ISNSV

-917 GHIIDAGNQ
+917 GHIIDANNQ
-926 SVIFNIFANNTI
+926 SAIFNIMANNTV

-948 QGDKRGALY
+948 NGDGR
-957 LGSSNCRIINCSF
+957 
-970 IDNFAS
+970 
-976 AVGGAIYLSGS
+976 GAIYLQGS
-987 NCSIINCSFNEC
+987 NC
-999 TANYG
+999 T
-1004 GGIYIFN
+1004 
-1011 VSDCNIIN
+1011 IIN

-1027 SVYGGA
+1027 SLYGGAIYLIGSDCKIINCSFVDNFASLYGGA
-1033 IYLSD
+1033 IYLSG
-1038 SDCNIINCSFADNF
+1038 SDCKIINCSFVDNF
-1052 ASVYGGAVFGDVGY
+1052 ASEA
-1066 GFIENSSFVNNSATN
+1066 S
-1081 GGAIFM
+1081 GAIIWF
-1087 NGPASVVNCSF
+1087 GV
-1098 ADNFAFKYGGAVYW
+1098 GGILE
-1112 YADNGFMYNCSFV
+1112 NCSFV
-1125 NNSASEYGGAL
+1125 NNSAVNGGAIWMQGFASVLNCSFVNNFASEYGGAI
-1136 YWAGNN
+1136 YWVVDDGTLA
-1142 GILVNCCFVDNSA
+1142 NCCFVNNSASINGGAIYWAGDDGTLANCGFFDNSA
-1155 VNGSAIRWRGN
+1155 INGGAIRWSGN
-1166 NAKVIACEFIGNVA
+1166 NANLIACEFIGNVA

-1187 YSSGNECIFADSY
+1187 YSSGNESSFADSY
-1200 FANNSSSNN
+1200 FADNFASNN
-1209 GGAVYLFGE
+1209 GGAVYLFGK
-1218 NCNLSNSSFDN
+1218 NCNLSNSSFEN
-1229 NSGYCQIIWNVDSG
+1229 NSGYCQIIWNTDSG

-1255 NNIYNIG
+1255 NNIYNVG
-1262 VNIVK
+1262 ANIVK
-1267 NYIDIVCNNTAFEYK
+1267 NYIDIICNNPEFEYK
-1282 HPETLS
+1282 NPQTLS
-1288 FNVNNPYVPKLTF
+1288 FNVNNPYIPILTF
-1301 KLIQGNLVVKTFATS
+1301 KLIQGNVVVKTFATN
-1316 NISRVYEELAALNSG
+1316 NISHVYEKLAALDSG
-1331 TWKLQVFFSGDDTY
+1331 TWKLNVFFREDDTY
-1345 YSYDKTFTLDV
+1345 YSYDNTFTLEV
-1356 SPAFS
+1356 TPVFS

-1371 SGHETTIRASVVDF
+1371 LGHETTISASVVDF
-1385 NGSAIDGGV
+1385 NGSTINEGV

-1400 DEVIGTVNVKNG
+1400 DEVIGTVNVKDG

-1421 HAGKHVISATFTF
+1421 KAGKHLITATFTSG
-1434 DNYKASNAFGDLFVD
+1434 NYKVSNAFGDLFVD

-1456 LERGTVGLNSTFA
+1456 LERGTVG
-1469 VEVAALYSN
+1469 
-1478 VSDGSVM
+1478 
-1485 FYIANEFIGKKPVV
+1485 
-1499 NGIANMTYVPS
+1499 
-1510 AAGNI
+1510 
-1515 PIKVVYCE
+1515 
-1523 SQIFSNTEGSADF
+1523 
-1536 IVDKASSSMVL
+1536 
-1547 NPVNGTV
+1547 
-1554 GREMILTAEVS
+1554 
-1565 SSNGP
+1565 
-1570 VNDGTVTFMQG
+1570 
-1581 NDVLG
+1581 
-1586 SANVENGVASLKYSP
+1586 
-1601 KVGGK
+1601 
-1606 HQITARYSGNNYADS
+1606 
-1621 TASVNVYINDVAVEI
+1621 
-1636 IAEPGVVGFN
+1636 FN
-1646 STFVVNVSALYSD
+1646 STFTVEVASLYSD
-1659 LTDGSVSFYINDNF
+1659 LSDGSISFYVDDKF
-1673 IGKKSVVKG
+1673 IGKKSVVNG
-1682 SANITYLPLI
+1682 RANITYLPLI
-1692 ASDHVLKAVYGESQV
+1692 ASDHMLKVIYGESQV
-1707 FSTKEAT
+1707 FSDTESSA
-1714 VGYVVKPAD
+1714 GYVVKPAD

-1730 SDGVVGSE
+1730 SDGVVGSAL
-1738 STLTANVSSSNNQV
+1738 TLTANVSSSNNQV

-1808 VYIEKGKVQIAIAD
+1808 VYIEKAKVQIAIGD
-1822 ADVCYDTLASVGI
+1822 ADVYYDTLASVGI

-1919 NDGQYLVAALKD
+1919 NDGQYLVAVLKD

-2023 NNVNKALAKVKV
+2023 NNMNKAMAKVKV

-2051 GKATFKIK
+2051 GKATFKLK

>member
-24 AIDNTTIDT
+24 AIENTTIDT

-58 ELSELVENTGEGDTL
+58 ELSELVENTGEGNTL

-97 GQGHFIDA
+97 GRGHFIDA

-150 NSSFSNC
+150 NSSFANC

-196 SASSITNS
+196 SSSSITNS
-204 NFIRNAARIMGGSLL
+204 NFTSNAARIMGGSLL

-224 SLTLFE
+224 SLTLFK

-252 LKAQYINVIEC
+252 LKAQYIKVIEC

-297 FAMYDVFNLY
+297 FAMYDAFNLY
-307 GNEFMDNSAKR
+307 DNEFMDNFAKR

-350 ACNDALIENNTGLTQ
+350 ACNDTLIENNTGLTQ

-412 QGSEGNCWA
+412 QGTEGNCWA

-430 CMVKASDAPLDL
+430 CMVKASNASFDL

-447 KNLMALFSDYGFN
+447 KNLMALFSDYGFK

-477 SWLGPIYEKDDFYS
+477 SWLGPIYEENDFYS

-507 NIVLLNRESYT
+507 NIVLLDRPSYT

-544 KSVSYYYNGFE
+544 KSVSYYYNGVE
-555 DSDHAVAIVGWDDNY
+555 DSNHAVAIVGWDDNY

-587 RNSWGPFWGDNGYFY
+587 RNSWGPSWGDNGYFY

-607 SKFAEVNEATS
+607 SKFAEINEATS
-618 YTFILNDTIPLNRNY
+618 YTFILNDTVPLNRNY

-648 SNEAGYKN
+648 SNEACYKN
-656 IFISQGEEN
+656 VFISQGDEN

-729 GVGVIPCSAKSLNAN
+729 GVGVIPCSDKSLNAN
-744 LYLMQGVSYYWNGF
+744 LYLKQGVSYYWNGF
-758 KWVDFYSSG
+758 KWIDFYSID

-796 SQNSY
+796 SQNCY
-801 LVTFVLPPDATGS
+801 VVTFVLPPDATGS
-814 VSININGKVEVINIS
+814 VSINISGNVEVINVS

-834 RLYNLDE
+834 RLYNLDK

-856 LEKEMVYV
+856 LDKEMLYV

-872 DFDELKS
+872 NFDELKS

-887 DVLNL
+887 DTLNL
-892 EKDYCYVSGSTEGIN
+892 TKDYCYVSGSTDGIF
-907 ILNSI
+907 ISNSV

-917 GHIIDAGNQ
+917 GHIIDANNQ
-926 SVIFNIFANNTI
+926 SAIFNIMANNTV

-948 QGDKRGALY
+948 NGDGR
-957 LGSSNCRIINCSF
+957 
-970 IDNFAS
+970 
-976 AVGGAIYLSGS
+976 GAIYLQGS
-987 NCSIINCSFNEC
+987 NC
-999 TANYG
+999 T
-1004 GGIYIFN
+1004 
-1011 VSDCNIIN
+1011 IIN

-1027 SVYGGA
+1027 SLYGGAIYLIGSDCKIINCSFVDNFASLYGGA
-1033 IYLSD
+1033 IYLSG
-1038 SDCNIINCSFADNF
+1038 SDCKIINCSFVDNF
-1052 ASVYGGAVFGDVGY
+1052 ASEA
-1066 GFIENSSFVNNSATN
+1066 S
-1081 GGAIFM
+1081 GAIIWF
-1087 NGPASVVNCSF
+1087 GV
-1098 ADNFAFKYGGAVYW
+1098 GGILE
-1112 YADNGFMYNCSFV
+1112 NCSFV
-1125 NNSASEYGGAL
+1125 NNSAVNGGAIWMQGFASVLNCSFVNNFASEYGGAI
-1136 YWAGNN
+1136 YWVVDDGTLA
-1142 GILVNCCFVDNSA
+1142 NCCFVNNSASINGGAIYWAGDDGTLANCGFFDNSA
-1155 VNGSAIRWRGN
+1155 INGGAIRWSGN
-1166 NAKVIACEFIGNVA
+1166 NANLIACEFIGNVA

-1187 YSSGNECIFADSY
+1187 YSSGNESSFADSY
-1200 FANNSSSNN
+1200 FADNFASNN
-1209 GGAVYLFGE
+1209 GGAVYLFGK
-1218 NCNLSNSSFDN
+1218 NCNLSNSSFEN
-1229 NSGYCQIIWNVDSG
+1229 NSGYCQIIWNTDSG

-1255 NNIYNIG
+1255 NNIYNVG
-1262 VNIVK
+1262 ANIVK
-1267 NYIDIVCNNTAFEYK
+1267 NYIDIICNNPEFEYK
-1282 HPETLS
+1282 NPQTLS
-1288 FNVNNPYVPKLTF
+1288 FNVNNPYIPILTF
-1301 KLIQGNLVVKTFATS
+1301 KLIQGNVVVKTFATN
-1316 NISRVYEELAALNSG
+1316 NISHVYEKLAALDSG
-1331 TWKLQVFFSGDDTY
+1331 TWKLNVFFREDDTY
-1345 YSYDKTFTLDV
+1345 YSYDNTFTLEV
-1356 SPAFS
+1356 TPVFS

-1371 SGHETTIRASVVDF
+1371 LGHETTISASVVDF
-1385 NGSAIDGGV
+1385 NGSTINEGV

-1400 DEVIGTVNVKNG
+1400 DEVIGTVNVKDG

-1421 HAGKHVISATFTF
+1421 KAGKHLITATFTSG
-1434 DNYKASNAFGDLFVD
+1434 NYKVSNAFGDLFVD

-1456 LERGTVGLNSTFA
+1456 LERGTVG
-1469 VEVAALYSN
+1469 
-1478 VSDGSVM
+1478 
-1485 FYIANEFIGKKPVV
+1485 
-1499 NGIANMTYVPS
+1499 
-1510 AAGNI
+1510 
-1515 PIKVVYCE
+1515 
-1523 SQIFSNTEGSADF
+1523 
-1536 IVDKASSSMVL
+1536 
-1547 NPVNGTV
+1547 
-1554 GREMILTAEVS
+1554 
-1565 SSNGP
+1565 
-1570 VNDGTVTFMQG
+1570 
-1581 NDVLG
+1581 
-1586 SANVENGVASLKYSP
+1586 
-1601 KVGGK
+1601 
-1606 HQITARYSGNNYADS
+1606 
-1621 TASVNVYINDVAVEI
+1621 
-1636 IAEPGVVGFN
+1636 FN
-1646 STFVVNVSALYSD
+1646 STFTVEVASLYSD
-1659 LTDGSVSFYINDNF
+1659 LSDGSISFYVDDKF
-1673 IGKKSVVKG
+1673 IGKKSVVNG
-1682 SANITYLPLI
+1682 RANITYLPLI
-1692 ASDHVLKAVYGESQV
+1692 ASDHMLKVIYGESQV
-1707 FSTKEAT
+1707 FSDTESSA
-1714 VGYVVKPAD
+1714 GYVVKPAD

-1730 SDGVVGSE
+1730 SDGVVGSAL
-1738 STLTANVSSSNNQV
+1738 TLTANVSSSNNQV

-1808 VYIEKGKVQIAIAD
+1808 VYIEKAKVQIAIGD
-1822 ADVCYDTLASVGI
+1822 ADVYYDTLATVGI

-1919 NDGQYLVAALKD
+1919 NDGQYLVAVLKD

-2023 NNVNKALAKVKV
+2023 NNMNKAMAKVKV

-2051 GKATFKIK
+2051 GKATFKLK

>member
-24 AIDNTTIDT
+24 AIENTTIDT

-58 ELSELVENTGEGDTL
+58 ELSELVENTGEGNTL

-97 GQGHFIDA
+97 GRGHFIDA

-150 NSSFSNC
+150 NSSFANC

-196 SASSITNS
+196 SSSSITNS
-204 NFIRNAARIMGGSLL
+204 NFTSNAARIMGGSLL

-224 SLTLFE
+224 SLTLFK

-252 LKAQYINVIEC
+252 LKAQYIKVIEC

-297 FAMYDVFNLY
+297 FAMYDAFNLY
-307 GNEFMDNSAKR
+307 DNEFMDNFAKR

-350 ACNDALIENNTGLTQ
+350 ACNDTLIENNTGLTQ

-412 QGSEGNCWA
+412 QGTEGNCWA

-430 CMVKASDAPLDL
+430 CMVKASNASFDL

-447 KNLMALFSDYGFN
+447 KNLMALFSDYGFK

-477 SWLGPIYEKDDFYS
+477 SWLGPIYEENDFYS

-507 NIVLLNRESYT
+507 NIVLLDRPSYT

-544 KSVSYYYNGFE
+544 KSVSYYYNGVE
-555 DSDHAVAIVGWDDNY
+555 DSNHAVAIVGWDDNY

-587 RNSWGPFWGDNGYFY
+587 RNSWGPSWGDNGYFY

-607 SKFAEVNEATS
+607 SKFAEINEATS
-618 YTFILNDTIPLNRNY
+618 YTFILNDTVPLNRNY

-648 SNEAGYKN
+648 SNEACYKN
-656 IFISQGEEN
+656 VFISQGDEN

-729 GVGVIPCSAKSLNAN
+729 GVGVIPCSDKSLNAN
-744 LYLMQGVSYYWNGF
+744 LYLKQGVSYYWNGF
-758 KWVDFYSSG
+758 KWIDFYSID

-796 SQNSY
+796 SQNCY
-801 LVTFVLPPDATGS
+801 VVTFVLPPDATGS
-814 VSININGKVEVINIS
+814 VSINISGNVEVINVS

-834 RLYNLDE
+834 RLYNLDK

-856 LEKEMVYV
+856 LDKEMLYV

-872 DFDELKS
+872 NFDELKS

-887 DVLNL
+887 DTLNL
-892 EKDYCYVSGSTEGIN
+892 TKDYCYVSGSTDGIF
-907 ILNSI
+907 ISNSV

-917 GHIIDAGNQ
+917 GHIIDANNQ
-926 SVIFNIFANNTI
+926 SAIFNIMANNTV

-948 QGDKRGALY
+948 NGDGR
-957 LGSSNCRIINCSF
+957 
-970 IDNFAS
+970 
-976 AVGGAIYLSGS
+976 GAIYLQGS
-987 NCSIINCSFNEC
+987 NC
-999 TANYG
+999 T
-1004 GGIYIFN
+1004 
-1011 VSDCNIIN
+1011 IIN

-1027 SVYGGA
+1027 SLYGGAIYLIGSDCKIINCSFVDNFASLYGGA
-1033 IYLSD
+1033 IYLSG
-1038 SDCNIINCSFADNF
+1038 SDCKIINCSFVDNF
-1052 ASVYGGAVFGDVGY
+1052 ASEA
-1066 GFIENSSFVNNSATN
+1066 S
-1081 GGAIFM
+1081 GAIIWF
-1087 NGPASVVNCSF
+1087 GV
-1098 ADNFAFKYGGAVYW
+1098 GGILE
-1112 YADNGFMYNCSFV
+1112 NCSFV
-1125 NNSASEYGGAL
+1125 NNSAVSGGAIWMQGFASVLNCSFVNNFASEYGGAI
-1136 YWAGNN
+1136 YWVVDDGTLA
-1142 GILVNCCFVDNSA
+1142 NCCFVNNSASINGGAIYWAGDDGTLANCGFFDNSA
-1155 VNGSAIRWRGN
+1155 INGGAIRWSGN
-1166 NAKVIACEFIGNVA
+1166 NANLIACEFIGNVA

-1187 YSSGNECIFADSY
+1187 YSSGNESSFADSY
-1200 FANNSSSNN
+1200 FADNFASNN
-1209 GGAVYLFGE
+1209 GGAVYLFGK
-1218 NCNLSNSSFDN
+1218 NCNLSNSSFEN
-1229 NSGYCQIIWNVDSG
+1229 NSGYCQIIWNTDSG

-1255 NNIYNIG
+1255 NNIYNVG
-1262 VNIVK
+1262 ANIVK
-1267 NYIDIVCNNTAFEYK
+1267 NYIDIICNNPEFEYK
-1282 HPETLS
+1282 NPQTLS
-1288 FNVNNPYVPKLTF
+1288 FNVNNPYIPILTF
-1301 KLIQGNLVVKTFATS
+1301 KLIQGNVVVKTFATN
-1316 NISRVYEELAALNSG
+1316 NISHVYEKLAALDSG
-1331 TWKLQVFFSGDDTY
+1331 TWKLNVFFREDDTY
-1345 YSYDKTFTLDV
+1345 YSYDNTFTLEV
-1356 SPAFS
+1356 TPVFS

-1371 SGHETTIRASVVDF
+1371 LGHETTISASVVDF
-1385 NGSAIDGGV
+1385 NGSTINEGV

-1400 DEVIGTVNVKNG
+1400 DEVIGTVNVKDG

-1421 HAGKHVISATFTF
+1421 KAGKHLITATFTSG
-1434 DNYKASNAFGDLFVD
+1434 NYKVSNAFGDLFVD

-1456 LERGTVGLNSTFA
+1456 LERGTVG
-1469 VEVAALYSN
+1469 
-1478 VSDGSVM
+1478 
-1485 FYIANEFIGKKPVV
+1485 
-1499 NGIANMTYVPS
+1499 
-1510 AAGNI
+1510 
-1515 PIKVVYCE
+1515 
-1523 SQIFSNTEGSADF
+1523 
-1536 IVDKASSSMVL
+1536 
-1547 NPVNGTV
+1547 
-1554 GREMILTAEVS
+1554 
-1565 SSNGP
+1565 
-1570 VNDGTVTFMQG
+1570 
-1581 NDVLG
+1581 
-1586 SANVENGVASLKYSP
+1586 
-1601 KVGGK
+1601 
-1606 HQITARYSGNNYADS
+1606 
-1621 TASVNVYINDVAVEI
+1621 
-1636 IAEPGVVGFN
+1636 FN
-1646 STFVVNVSALYSD
+1646 STFTVEVASLYSD
-1659 LTDGSVSFYINDNF
+1659 LSDGSISFYVDDKF
-1673 IGKKSVVKG
+1673 IGKKSVVNG
-1682 SANITYLPLI
+1682 RANITYLPLI
-1692 ASDHVLKAVYGESQV
+1692 ASDHMLKVIYGESQV
-1707 FSTKEAT
+1707 FSDTESSA
-1714 VGYVVKPAD
+1714 GYVVKPAD

-1730 SDGVVGSE
+1730 SDGVVGSAL
-1738 STLTANVSSSNNQV
+1738 TLTANVSSSNNQV

-1808 VYIEKGKVQIAIAD
+1808 VYIEKAKVQIAIGD
-1822 ADVCYDTLASVGI
+1822 ADVYYDTLASVGI

-1919 NDGQYLVAALKD
+1919 NDGQYLVAVLKD
-1931 INGKAIGGE
+1931 SNGKAIGGE

-2023 NNVNKALAKVKV
+2023 NNMNKAMAKVKV

-2051 GKATFKIK
+2051 GKATFKLK

>member
-24 AIDNTTIDT
+24 AIENTTIDT

-58 ELSELVENTGEGDTL
+58 ELSELVENTGEGNTL

-97 GQGHFIDA
+97 GRGHFIDA

-150 NSSFSNC
+150 NSSFANC

-196 SASSITNS
+196 SSSSITNS
-204 NFIRNAARIMGGSLL
+204 NFTSNAARIMGGSLL

-224 SLTLFE
+224 SLTLFK

-252 LKAQYINVIEC
+252 LKAQYIKVIEC

-297 FAMYDVFNLY
+297 FAMYDAFNLY
-307 GNEFMDNSAKR
+307 DNEFMDNFAKR

-350 ACNDALIENNTGLTQ
+350 ACNDTLIENNTGLTQ

-412 QGSEGNCWA
+412 QGTEGNCWA

-430 CMVKASDAPLDL
+430 CMVKASNASFDL

-447 KNLMALFSDYGFN
+447 KNLMALFSDYGFK

-477 SWLGPIYEKDDFYS
+477 SWLGPIYEENDFYS

-507 NIVLLNRESYT
+507 NIVLLDRPSYT

-544 KSVSYYYNGFE
+544 KSVSYYYNGVE
-555 DSDHAVAIVGWDDNY
+555 DSNHAVAIVGWDDNY

-587 RNSWGPFWGDNGYFY
+587 RNSWGPSWGDNGYFY

-607 SKFAEVNEATS
+607 SKFAEINEATS
-618 YTFILNDTIPLNRNY
+618 YTFILNDTVPLNRNY

-648 SNEAGYKN
+648 SNEACYKN

-729 GVGVIPCSAKSLNAN
+729 GVGVIPCSDKSLNAN
-744 LYLMQGVSYYWNGF
+744 LYLKQGVSYYWNGF
-758 KWVDFYSSG
+758 KWIDFYSID

-796 SQNSY
+796 SQNCY
-801 LVTFVLPPDATGS
+801 VVTFVLPPDATGS
-814 VSININGKVEVINIS
+814 VSINISGNVEVINVS

-834 RLYNLDE
+834 RLYNLDK

-856 LEKEMVYV
+856 LDKEMLYV

-872 DFDELKS
+872 NFDELKS

-887 DVLNL
+887 DTLNL
-892 EKDYCYVSGSTEGIN
+892 TKDYCYVSGSTDGIF
-907 ILNSI
+907 ISNSV

-917 GHIIDAGNQ
+917 GHIIDANNQ
-926 SVIFNIFANNTI
+926 SAIFNIMANNTV

-948 QGDKRGALY
+948 NGDGR
-957 LGSSNCRIINCSF
+957 
-970 IDNFAS
+970 
-976 AVGGAIYLSGS
+976 GAIYLQGS
-987 NCSIINCSFNEC
+987 NCSIINCSFVDNF
-999 TANYG
+999 ASLYG
-1004 GGIYIFN
+1004 GAIYLIG
-1011 VSDCNIIN
+1011 SDCKIIN
-1019 CSFADNFA
+1019 CSFVDNFA
-1027 SVYGGA
+1027 SLYGGA
-1033 IYLSD
+1033 IYLSG
-1038 SDCNIINCSFADNF
+1038 SDCKIINCSFVDNF
-1052 ASVYGGAVFGDVGY
+1052 ASEA
-1066 GFIENSSFVNNSATN
+1066 S
-1081 GGAIFM
+1081 GAIIWF
-1087 NGPASVVNCSF
+1087 GV
-1098 ADNFAFKYGGAVYW
+1098 GGILE
-1112 YADNGFMYNCSFV
+1112 NCSFV
-1125 NNSASEYGGAL
+1125 NNSAVNGGAIWMQGFASVLNCSFVNNFASEYGGAI
-1136 YWAGNN
+1136 YWVVDDGTLA
-1142 GILVNCCFVDNSA
+1142 NCCFVNNSASINGGAIYWAGDDGTLANCGFFDNSA
-1155 VNGSAIRWRGN
+1155 INGGAIRWSGN
-1166 NAKVIACEFIGNVA
+1166 NANLIACEFIGNVA

-1187 YSSGNECIFADSY
+1187 YSSGNESSFADSY
-1200 FANNSSSNN
+1200 FADNFASNN
-1209 GGAVYLFGE
+1209 GGAVYLFGK
-1218 NCNLSNSSFDN
+1218 NCNLSNSSFEN
-1229 NSGYCQIIWNVDSG
+1229 NSGYCQIIWNTDSG

-1255 NNIYNIG
+1255 NNIYNVG
-1262 VNIVK
+1262 ANIVK
-1267 NYIDIVCNNTAFEYK
+1267 NYIDIICNNPEFEYK
-1282 HPETLS
+1282 NPQTLS
-1288 FNVNNPYVPKLTF
+1288 FNVNNPYIPILTF
-1301 KLIQGNLVVKTFATS
+1301 KLIQGNVVVKTFATN
-1316 NISRVYEELAALNSG
+1316 NISHVYEKLAALDSG
-1331 TWKLQVFFSGDDTY
+1331 TWKLNVFFREDDTY
-1345 YSYDKTFTLDV
+1345 YSYDNTFTLEV
-1356 SPAFS
+1356 TPVFS

-1371 SGHETTIRASVVDF
+1371 LGHETTISASVVDF
-1385 NGSAIDGGV
+1385 NGSTINEGV

-1400 DEVIGTVNVKNG
+1400 DEVIGTVNVKDG

-1421 HAGKHVISATFTF
+1421 KAGKHLITATFTSG
-1434 DNYKASNAFGDLFVD
+1434 NYKVSNAFGDLFVD

-1456 LERGTVGLNSTFA
+1456 LERGTVG
-1469 VEVAALYSN
+1469 
-1478 VSDGSVM
+1478 
-1485 FYIANEFIGKKPVV
+1485 
-1499 NGIANMTYVPS
+1499 
-1510 AAGNI
+1510 
-1515 PIKVVYCE
+1515 
-1523 SQIFSNTEGSADF
+1523 
-1536 IVDKASSSMVL
+1536 
-1547 NPVNGTV
+1547 
-1554 GREMILTAEVS
+1554 
-1565 SSNGP
+1565 
-1570 VNDGTVTFMQG
+1570 
-1581 NDVLG
+1581 
-1586 SANVENGVASLKYSP
+1586 
-1601 KVGGK
+1601 
-1606 HQITARYSGNNYADS
+1606 
-1621 TASVNVYINDVAVEI
+1621 
-1636 IAEPGVVGFN
+1636 FN
-1646 STFVVNVSALYSD
+1646 STFTVEVASLYSD
-1659 LTDGSVSFYINDNF
+1659 LSDGSISFYVDDKF
-1673 IGKKSVVKG
+1673 IGKKSVVNG
-1682 SANITYLPLI
+1682 RANITYLPLI
-1692 ASDHVLKAVYGESQV
+1692 ASDHMLKVIYGESQV
-1707 FSTKEAT
+1707 FSDTESSA
-1714 VGYVVKPAD
+1714 GYVVKPAD

-1730 SDGVVGSE
+1730 SDGVVGSAL
-1738 STLTANVSSSNNQV
+1738 TLTANVSSSNNQV

-1808 VYIEKGKVQIAIAD
+1808 VYIEKAKVQIAIGD
-1822 ADVCYDTLASVGI
+1822 ADVYYDTLASVGI

-1919 NDGQYLVAALKD
+1919 NDGQYLVAVLKD

-2023 NNVNKALAKVKV
+2023 NNMNKAMAKVKV

-2051 GKATFKIK
+2051 GKATFKLK

>member
-24 AIDNTTIDT
+24 AIENTTIDT

-58 ELSELVENTGEGDTL
+58 ELSELVENTGEGNTL

-97 GQGHFIDA
+97 GRGHFIDA

-150 NSSFSNC
+150 NSSFANC

-196 SASSITNS
+196 SSSSITNS
-204 NFIRNAARIMGGSLL
+204 NFTSNAARIMGGSLL

-224 SLTLFE
+224 SLTLFK

-252 LKAQYINVIEC
+252 LKAQYIKVIEC

-297 FAMYDVFNLY
+297 FAMYDAFNLY
-307 GNEFMDNSAKR
+307 DNEFMDNFAKR

-350 ACNDALIENNTGLTQ
+350 ACNDTLIENNTGLTQ

-412 QGSEGNCWA
+412 QGTEGNCWA

-430 CMVKASDAPLDL
+430 CMVKASNASFDL

-447 KNLMALFSDYGFN
+447 KNLMALFSDYGFK

-477 SWLGPIYEKDDFYS
+477 SWLGPIYEENDFYS

-507 NIVLLNRESYT
+507 NIVLLDRPSYT

-544 KSVSYYYNGFE
+544 KSVSYYYNGVE
-555 DSDHAVAIVGWDDNY
+555 DSNHAVAIVGWDDNY

-587 RNSWGPFWGDNGYFY
+587 RNSWGPSWGDNGYFY

-607 SKFAEVNEATS
+607 SKFAEINEATS
-618 YTFILNDTIPLNRNY
+618 YTFILNDTVPLNRNY

-648 SNEAGYKN
+648 SNEACYKN
-656 IFISQGEEN
+656 VFISQGDEN

-729 GVGVIPCSAKSLNAN
+729 GVGVIPCSDKSLNAN
-744 LYLMQGVSYYWNGF
+744 LYLKQGVSYYWNGF
-758 KWVDFYSSG
+758 KWIDFYSID

-796 SQNSY
+796 SQNCY
-801 LVTFVLPPDATGS
+801 VVTFVLPPDATGS
-814 VSININGKVEVINIS
+814 VSINISGNVEVINVS

-834 RLYNLDE
+834 RLYNLDK

-856 LEKEMVYV
+856 LDKEMLYV

-872 DFDELKS
+872 NFDELKS

-887 DVLNL
+887 DTLNL
-892 EKDYCYVSGSTEGIN
+892 TKDYCYVSGSTDGIF
-907 ILNSI
+907 ISNSV

-917 GHIIDAGNQ
+917 GHIIDANNQ
-926 SVIFNIFANNTI
+926 SAIFNIMANNTV

-948 QGDKRGALY
+948 NGDGR
-957 LGSSNCRIINCSF
+957 
-970 IDNFAS
+970 
-976 AVGGAIYLSGS
+976 GAIYLQGS
-987 NCSIINCSFNEC
+987 NC
-999 TANYG
+999 T
-1004 GGIYIFN
+1004 
-1011 VSDCNIIN
+1011 IIN

-1027 SVYGGA
+1027 SLYGGA
-1033 IYLSD
+1033 IYLIG
-1038 SDCNIINCSFADNF
+1038 SDCKIINCSFVDNF
-1052 ASVYGGAVFGDVGY
+1052 ASEA
-1066 GFIENSSFVNNSATN
+1066 S
-1081 GGAIFM
+1081 GAIIWF
-1087 NGPASVVNCSF
+1087 GV
-1098 ADNFAFKYGGAVYW
+1098 GGILE
-1112 YADNGFMYNCSFV
+1112 NCSFV
-1125 NNSASEYGGAL
+1125 NNSAVNGGAIWMQGFASVLNCSFVNNFASEYGGAI
-1136 YWAGNN
+1136 YWVVDDGTLA
-1142 GILVNCCFVDNSA
+1142 NCCFVNNSASINGGAIYWAGDDGTLANCGFFDNSA
-1155 VNGSAIRWRGN
+1155 INGGAIRWSGN
-1166 NAKVIACEFIGNVA
+1166 NANLIACEFIGNVA

-1187 YSSGNECIFADSY
+1187 YSSGNESSFADSY
-1200 FANNSSSNN
+1200 FADNFASNN
-1209 GGAVYLFGE
+1209 GGAVYLFGK
-1218 NCNLSNSSFDN
+1218 NCNLSNSSFEN
-1229 NSGYCQIIWNVDSG
+1229 NSGYCQIIWNTDSG

-1255 NNIYNIG
+1255 NNIYNVG
-1262 VNIVK
+1262 ANIVK
-1267 NYIDIVCNNTAFEYK
+1267 NYIDIICNNPEFEYK
-1282 HPETLS
+1282 NPQTLS
-1288 FNVNNPYVPKLTF
+1288 FNVNNPYIPILTF
-1301 KLIQGNLVVKTFATS
+1301 KLIQGNVVVKTFATN
-1316 NISRVYEELAALNSG
+1316 NISHVYEKLAALDSG
-1331 TWKLQVFFSGDDTY
+1331 TWKLNVFFREDDTY
-1345 YSYDKTFTLDV
+1345 YSYDNTFTLEV
-1356 SPAFS
+1356 TPVFS

-1371 SGHETTIRASVVDF
+1371 LGHETTISASVVDF
-1385 NGSAIDGGV
+1385 NGSTINEGV

-1400 DEVIGTVNVKNG
+1400 DEVIGTVNVKDG

-1421 HAGKHVISATFTF
+1421 KAGKHLITATFTSG
-1434 DNYKASNAFGDLFVD
+1434 NYKVSNAFGDLFVD

-1456 LERGTVGLNSTFA
+1456 LERGTVG
-1469 VEVAALYSN
+1469 
-1478 VSDGSVM
+1478 
-1485 FYIANEFIGKKPVV
+1485 
-1499 NGIANMTYVPS
+1499 
-1510 AAGNI
+1510 
-1515 PIKVVYCE
+1515 
-1523 SQIFSNTEGSADF
+1523 
-1536 IVDKASSSMVL
+1536 
-1547 NPVNGTV
+1547 
-1554 GREMILTAEVS
+1554 
-1565 SSNGP
+1565 
-1570 VNDGTVTFMQG
+1570 
-1581 NDVLG
+1581 
-1586 SANVENGVASLKYSP
+1586 
-1601 KVGGK
+1601 
-1606 HQITARYSGNNYADS
+1606 
-1621 TASVNVYINDVAVEI
+1621 
-1636 IAEPGVVGFN
+1636 FN
-1646 STFVVNVSALYSD
+1646 STFTVEVASLYSD
-1659 LTDGSVSFYINDNF
+1659 LSDGSISFYVDDKF
-1673 IGKKSVVKG
+1673 IGKKSVVNG
-1682 SANITYLPLI
+1682 RANITYLPLI
-1692 ASDHVLKAVYGESQV
+1692 ASDHMLKVIYGESQV
-1707 FSTKEAT
+1707 FSDTESSA
-1714 VGYVVKPAD
+1714 GYVVKPAD

-1730 SDGVVGSE
+1730 SDGVVGSAL
-1738 STLTANVSSSNNQV
+1738 TLTANVSSSNNQV

-1808 VYIEKGKVQIAIAD
+1808 VYIEKAKVQIAIGD
-1822 ADVCYDTLASVGI
+1822 ADVYYDTLASVGI

-1857 IGNLNVVEGHVEF
+1857 IGNLKVVDGHVEF

-1919 NDGQYLVAALKD
+1919 NDGQYLVAVLKD

-2023 NNVNKALAKVKV
+2023 NNMNKAMAKVKV

-2051 GKATFKIK
+2051 GKATFKLK

>member
-196 SASSITNS
+196 SSSSITNS
-204 NFIRNAARIMGGSLL
+204 NFNSNAARIMGGSLL

-224 SLTLFE
+224 SLTLFK

-297 FAMYDVFNLY
+297 FAMYDALNLY
-307 GNEFMDNSAKR
+307 GNEFRDNSAKR

-377 ITSTDFNSFVLKDV
+377 ITSTDFNSFVLKNV
-391 NGTLLSAYSLLDDY
+391 NYTYLPAAYSMLDDY

-570 SRNNFKNAP
+570 SRNNFRNAP

-618 YTFILNDTIPLNRNY
+618 YTFILNDTVPLNRNY

-729 GVGVIPCSAKSLNAN
+729 GVGVIPCSDKSLNAN
-744 LYLMQGVSYYWNGF
+744 LYLKQGVSYYWNGF
-758 KWVDFYSSG
+758 KWIDFYSID

-789 ALSQKDV
+789 ASSQKDV
-796 SQNSY
+796 SQNCY
-801 LVTFVLPPDATGS
+801 VVTFVLPPDATGF
-814 VSININGKVEVINIS
+814 VSINISGNVERINVS

-841 SNNTLGLRYS
+841 SNNTLDLRYS

-879 KINVLHDG
+879 KINLLNDG
-887 DVLNL
+887 DTLNL
-892 EKDYCYVSGSTEGIN
+892 TKDYCYVSGSTDGIF
-907 ILNSI
+907 ISNSV

-917 GHIIDAGNQ
+917 GHIIDANNQ
-926 SVIFNIFANNTI
+926 YIMANNTV

-948 QGDKRGALY
+948 NGDR
-957 LGSSNCRIINCSF
+957 R
-970 IDNFAS
+970 
-976 AVGGAIYLSGS
+976 GAIYLQGS
-987 NCSIINCSFNEC
+987 NCSIINCSFVDNF
-999 TANYG
+999 ASLYG
-1004 GGIYIFN
+1004 GAIYLIG
-1011 VSDCNIIN
+1011 SDCKIINCSFVDNFASLYGGAIYLSGSDCKIIN

-1027 SVYGGA
+1027 SEASGA
-1033 IYLSD
+1033 I
-1038 SDCNIINCSFADNF
+1038 IWFG
-1052 ASVYGGAVFGDVGY
+1052 VGG
-1066 GFIENSSFVNNSATN
+1066 ILE
-1081 GGAIFM
+1081 
-1087 NGPASVVNCSF
+1087 
-1098 ADNFAFKYGGAVYW
+1098 
-1112 YADNGFMYNCSFV
+1112 NCSFV
-1125 NNSASEYGGAL
+1125 NNSAVNGGAIWMQGFASVLNCSFVNNFASEYGGAI
-1136 YWAGNN
+1136 YWVVDDGTLA
-1142 GILVNCCFVDNSA
+1142 NCCFVNNSASINGGAIYWAGDDGTLANCGFFDNSA
-1155 VNGSAIRWRGN
+1155 INGGAIRWSGN
-1166 NAKVIACEFIGNVA
+1166 NANLIACEFIGNVA

-1200 FANNSSSNN
+1200 FADNFASRN

-1267 NYIDIVCNNTAFEYK
+1267 NYIDIVCNNPAFEYK

-1316 NISRVYEELAALNSG
+1316 NISYVYEELAALESG
-1331 TWKLQVFFSGDDTY
+1331 TWKLNVFFSEDDTY

-1371 SGHETTIRASVVDF
+1371 SGHETTIRASVADF

-1434 DNYKASNAFGDLFVD
+1434 DNYKDSNAFGDLFVD

-1469 VEVAALYSN
+1469 VEVTALYSN

-1510 AAGNI
+1510 VAGNI
-1515 PIKVVYCE
+1515 PLKVVYCE

-1570 VNDGTVTFMQG
+1570 VNDGTVTFLQG

-1636 IAEPGVVGFN
+1636 IAEPGVVGFD

-1659 LTDGSVSFYINDNF
+1659 LTDGSISFSMSTTIS
-1673 IGKKSVVKG
+1673 SVKNLL
-1682 SANITYLPLI
+1682 S
-1692 ASDHVLKAVYGESQV
+1692 KAVQ
-1707 FSTKEAT
+1707 
-1714 VGYVVKPAD
+1714 
-1723 SRITVRG
+1723 I
-1730 SDGVVGSE
+1730 
-1738 STLTANVSSSNNQV
+1738 LL
-1752 INDGSVIFYD
+1752 IF
-1762 GDSQIG
+1762 
-1768 SASVRQGIAT
+1768 
-1778 LSYVPAFSGNRL
+1778 L
-1790 ISAQFVSDNY
+1790 
-1800 YSSKNNVT
+1800 
-1808 VYIEKGKVQIAIAD
+1808 
-1822 ADVCYDTLASVGI
+1822 
-1835 DVSSNGRPIN
+1835 
-1845 EGTVK
+1845 
-1850 VYVNNQQ
+1850 
-1857 IGNLNVVEGHVEF
+1857 
-1870 KYLPSSLEALNVD
+1870 
-1883 AVFDETSNYRSSN
+1883 
-1896 ASKVMTVN
+1896 
-1904 KLATK
+1904 
-1909 LEASAITEFY
+1909 
-1919 NDGQYLVAALKD
+1919 
-1931 INGKAIGGE
+1931 
-1940 RVSIDLDGVKYLTTD
+1940 
-1955 ANGQVKLPT
+1955 
-1964 AGLKPKTYNV
+1964 
-1974 AITFDGSDRYLKST
+1974 
-1988 KNVNVI
+1988 
-1994 VKKATPKLKASK
+1994 
-2006 KTFKRKV
+2006 
-2013 KVKKYTITLK
+2013 
-2023 NNVNKALAKVKV
+2023 
-2035 TIKVKGKT
+2035 
-2043 FTAKTNSA
+2043 
-2051 GKATFKIK
+2051 
-2059 KLTKKGKYSATVT
+2059 
-2072 FKGDSCYNKVTKK
+2072 
-2085 VRIVIK
+2085 

>member
-24 AIDNTTIDT
+24 AIENTTIDT

-58 ELSELVENTGEGDTL
+58 ELSELVENTGEGNTL

-97 GQGHFIDA
+97 GRGHFIDA

-150 NSSFSNC
+150 NSSFANC

-196 SASSITNS
+196 SSSSITNS
-204 NFIRNAARIMGGSLL
+204 NFTSNAARIMGGSLL

-224 SLTLFE
+224 SLTLFK

-252 LKAQYINVIEC
+252 LKAQYIKVIEC

-297 FAMYDVFNLY
+297 FAMYDAFNLY
-307 GNEFMDNSAKR
+307 DNEFMDNFAKR

-350 ACNDALIENNTGLTQ
+350 ACNDTLIENNTGLTQ

-412 QGSEGNCWA
+412 QGTEGNCWA

-430 CMVKASDAPLDL
+430 CMVKASNASFDL

-447 KNLMALFSDYGFN
+447 KNLMALFSDYGFK

-477 SWLGPIYEKDDFYS
+477 SWLGPIYEENDFYS

-507 NIVLLNRESYT
+507 NIVLLDRPSYT

-544 KSVSYYYNGFE
+544 KSVSYYYNGVE
-555 DSDHAVAIVGWDDNY
+555 DSNHAVAIVGWDDNY

-587 RNSWGPFWGDNGYFY
+587 RNSWGPSWGDNGYFY

-607 SKFAEVNEATS
+607 SKFAEINEATS
-618 YTFILNDTIPLNRNY
+618 YTFILNDTVPLNRNY

-648 SNEAGYKN
+648 SNEACYKN
-656 IFISQGEEN
+656 VFISQGDEN

-729 GVGVIPCSAKSLNAN
+729 GVGVIPCSDKSLNAN
-744 LYLMQGVSYYWNGF
+744 LYLKQGVSYYWNGF
-758 KWVDFYSSG
+758 KWIDFYSID

-796 SQNSY
+796 SQNCY
-801 LVTFVLPPDATGS
+801 VVTFVLPPDATGS
-814 VSININGKVEVINIS
+814 VSINISGNVEVINVS

-834 RLYNLDE
+834 RLYNLDK

-856 LEKEMVYV
+856 LDKEMLYV

-872 DFDELKS
+872 NFDELKS

-887 DVLNL
+887 DTLNL
-892 EKDYCYVSGSTEGIN
+892 TKDYCYVSGSTDGIF
-907 ILNSI
+907 ISNSV

-917 GHIIDAGNQ
+917 GHIIDANNQ
-926 SVIFNIFANNTI
+926 SAIFNIMANNTV

-948 QGDKRGALY
+948 NGDGR
-957 LGSSNCRIINCSF
+957 
-970 IDNFAS
+970 
-976 AVGGAIYLSGS
+976 GAIYLQGS
-987 NCSIINCSFNEC
+987 NC
-999 TANYG
+999 T
-1004 GGIYIFN
+1004 
-1011 VSDCNIIN
+1011 IIN

-1027 SVYGGA
+1027 SLYGGA
-1033 IYLSD
+1033 IYLSG
-1038 SDCNIINCSFADNF
+1038 SDCKIINCSFVDNF
-1052 ASVYGGAVFGDVGY
+1052 ASEA
-1066 GFIENSSFVNNSATN
+1066 S
-1081 GGAIFM
+1081 GAIIWF
-1087 NGPASVVNCSF
+1087 GV
-1098 ADNFAFKYGGAVYW
+1098 GGILE
-1112 YADNGFMYNCSFV
+1112 NCSFV
-1125 NNSASEYGGAL
+1125 NNSAVSGGAIWMQGFASVLNCSFVNNFASEYGGAI
-1136 YWAGNN
+1136 YWVVDDGTLA
-1142 GILVNCCFVDNSA
+1142 NCCFVNNSASINGGAIYWAGDDGTLANCGFFDNSA
-1155 VNGSAIRWRGN
+1155 INGGAIRWSGN
-1166 NAKVIACEFIGNVA
+1166 NANLIACEFIGNVA

-1187 YSSGNECIFADSY
+1187 YSSGNESSFADSY
-1200 FANNSSSNN
+1200 FADNFASNN
-1209 GGAVYLFGE
+1209 GGAVYLFGK
-1218 NCNLSNSSFDN
+1218 NCNLSNSSFEN
-1229 NSGYCQIIWNVDSG
+1229 NSGYCQIIWNTDSG

-1255 NNIYNIG
+1255 NNIYNVG
-1262 VNIVK
+1262 ANIVK
-1267 NYIDIVCNNTAFEYK
+1267 NYIDIICNNPEFEYK
-1282 HPETLS
+1282 NPQTLS
-1288 FNVNNPYVPKLTF
+1288 FNVNNPYIPILTF
-1301 KLIQGNLVVKTFATS
+1301 KLIQGNVVVKTFATN
-1316 NISRVYEELAALNSG
+1316 NISHVYEKLAALDSG
-1331 TWKLQVFFSGDDTY
+1331 TWKLNVFFREDDTY
-1345 YSYDKTFTLDV
+1345 YSYDNTFTLEV
-1356 SPAFS
+1356 TPVFS

-1371 SGHETTIRASVVDF
+1371 LGHETTISASVVDF
-1385 NGSAIDGGV
+1385 NGSTINEGV

-1400 DEVIGTVNVKNG
+1400 DEVIGTVNVKDG

-1421 HAGKHVISATFTF
+1421 KAGKHLITATFTSG
-1434 DNYKASNAFGDLFVD
+1434 NYKVSNAFGDLFVD

-1456 LERGTVGLNSTFA
+1456 LERGTVG
-1469 VEVAALYSN
+1469 
-1478 VSDGSVM
+1478 
-1485 FYIANEFIGKKPVV
+1485 
-1499 NGIANMTYVPS
+1499 
-1510 AAGNI
+1510 
-1515 PIKVVYCE
+1515 
-1523 SQIFSNTEGSADF
+1523 
-1536 IVDKASSSMVL
+1536 
-1547 NPVNGTV
+1547 
-1554 GREMILTAEVS
+1554 
-1565 SSNGP
+1565 
-1570 VNDGTVTFMQG
+1570 
-1581 NDVLG
+1581 
-1586 SANVENGVASLKYSP
+1586 
-1601 KVGGK
+1601 
-1606 HQITARYSGNNYADS
+1606 
-1621 TASVNVYINDVAVEI
+1621 
-1636 IAEPGVVGFN
+1636 FN
-1646 STFVVNVSALYSD
+1646 STFTVEVASLYSD
-1659 LTDGSVSFYINDNF
+1659 LSDGSISFYVDDKF
-1673 IGKKSVVKG
+1673 IGKKSVVNG
-1682 SANITYLPLI
+1682 RANITYLPLI
-1692 ASDHVLKAVYGESQV
+1692 ASDHMLKVIYGESQV
-1707 FSTKEAT
+1707 FSDTESSA
-1714 VGYVVKPAD
+1714 GYVVKPAD

-1730 SDGVVGSE
+1730 SDGVVGSAL
-1738 STLTANVSSSNNQV
+1738 TLTANVSSSNNQV

-1808 VYIEKGKVQIAIAD
+1808 VYIEKAKVQIAIGD
-1822 ADVCYDTLASVGI
+1822 ADVYYDTLASVGI

-1919 NDGQYLVAALKD
+1919 NDGQYLVAVLKD

-2023 NNVNKALAKVKV
+2023 NNMNKAMAKVKV

-2051 GKATFKIK
+2051 GKATFKLK

>member
-24 AIDNTTIDT
+24 AIENTTIDT

-58 ELSELVENTGEGDTL
+58 ELSELVENTGEGNTL

-97 GQGHFIDA
+97 GRGHFIDA

-150 NSSFSNC
+150 NSSFANC

-196 SASSITNS
+196 SSSSITNS
-204 NFIRNAARIMGGSLL
+204 NFTSNAARIMGGSLL

-224 SLTLFE
+224 SLTLFK

-252 LKAQYINVIEC
+252 LKAQYIKVIEC

-297 FAMYDVFNLY
+297 FAMYDAFNLY
-307 GNEFMDNSAKR
+307 DNEFMDNFAKR

-350 ACNDALIENNTGLTQ
+350 ACNDTLIENNTGLTQ

-412 QGSEGNCWA
+412 QGTEGNCWA

-430 CMVKASDAPLDL
+430 CMVKASNASFDL

-447 KNLMALFSDYGFN
+447 KNLMALFSDYGFK

-477 SWLGPIYEKDDFYS
+477 SWLGPIYEENDFYS

-507 NIVLLNRESYT
+507 NIVLLDRPSYT

-544 KSVSYYYNGFE
+544 KSVSYYYNGVE
-555 DSDHAVAIVGWDDNY
+555 DSNHAVAIVGWDDNY

-587 RNSWGPFWGDNGYFY
+587 RNSWGPSWGDNGYFY

-607 SKFAEVNEATS
+607 SKFAEINEATS
-618 YTFILNDTIPLNRNY
+618 YTFILNDTVPLNRNY

-648 SNEAGYKN
+648 SNEACYKN
-656 IFISQGEEN
+656 VFISQGDEN

-729 GVGVIPCSAKSLNAN
+729 GVGVIPCSDKSLNAN
-744 LYLMQGVSYYWNGF
+744 LYLKQGVSYYWNGF
-758 KWVDFYSSG
+758 KWIDFYSID

-796 SQNSY
+796 SQNCY
-801 LVTFVLPPDATGS
+801 VVTFVLPPDATGS
-814 VSININGKVEVINIS
+814 VSINISGNVEVINVS

-834 RLYNLDE
+834 RLYNLDK

-856 LEKEMVYV
+856 LDKEMLYV

-872 DFDELKS
+872 NFDELKS

-887 DVLNL
+887 DTLNL
-892 EKDYCYVSGSTEGIN
+892 TKDYCYVSGSTDGIF
-907 ILNSI
+907 ISNSV

-917 GHIIDAGNQ
+917 GHIIDANNQ
-926 SVIFNIFANNTI
+926 SAIFNIMANNTV

-948 QGDKRGALY
+948 NGDGR
-957 LGSSNCRIINCSF
+957 
-970 IDNFAS
+970 
-976 AVGGAIYLSGS
+976 GAIYLQGS
-987 NCSIINCSFNEC
+987 NC
-999 TANYG
+999 T
-1004 GGIYIFN
+1004 
-1011 VSDCNIIN
+1011 IIN

-1027 SVYGGA
+1027 SLYGGA
-1033 IYLSD
+1033 IYLIG
-1038 SDCNIINCSFADNF
+1038 SDCKIINCSFVDNF
-1052 ASVYGGAVFGDVGY
+1052 ASEA
-1066 GFIENSSFVNNSATN
+1066 S
-1081 GGAIFM
+1081 GAIIWF
-1087 NGPASVVNCSF
+1087 GV
-1098 ADNFAFKYGGAVYW
+1098 GGILE
-1112 YADNGFMYNCSFV
+1112 NCSFV
-1125 NNSASEYGGAL
+1125 NNSAVNGGAIWMQGFASVLNCSFVNNFASEYGGAI
-1136 YWAGNN
+1136 YWVVDDGTLA
-1142 GILVNCCFVDNSA
+1142 NCCFVNNSASINGGAIYWAGDDGTLANCGFFDNSA
-1155 VNGSAIRWRGN
+1155 INGGAIRWSGN
-1166 NAKVIACEFIGNVA
+1166 NANLIACEFIGNVA

-1187 YSSGNECIFADSY
+1187 YSSGNESSFADSY
-1200 FANNSSSNN
+1200 FADNFASNN
-1209 GGAVYLFGE
+1209 GGAVYLFGK
-1218 NCNLSNSSFDN
+1218 NCNLSNSSFEN
-1229 NSGYCQIIWNVDSG
+1229 NSGYCQIIWNTDSG

-1255 NNIYNIG
+1255 NNIYNVG
-1262 VNIVK
+1262 ANIVK
-1267 NYIDIVCNNTAFEYK
+1267 NYIDIICNNPEFEYK
-1282 HPETLS
+1282 NPQTLS
-1288 FNVNNPYVPKLTF
+1288 FNVNNPYIPILTF
-1301 KLIQGNLVVKTFATS
+1301 KLIQGNVVVKTFATN
-1316 NISRVYEELAALNSG
+1316 NISHVYEKLAALDSG
-1331 TWKLQVFFSGDDTY
+1331 TWKLNVFFREDDTY
-1345 YSYDKTFTLDV
+1345 YSYDNTFTLEV
-1356 SPAFS
+1356 TPVFS

-1371 SGHETTIRASVVDF
+1371 LGHETTISASVVDF
-1385 NGSAIDGGV
+1385 NGSTINEGV

-1400 DEVIGTVNVKNG
+1400 DEVIGTVNVKDG

-1421 HAGKHVISATFTF
+1421 KAGKHLITATFTSG
-1434 DNYKASNAFGDLFVD
+1434 NYKVSNAFGDLFVD

-1456 LERGTVGLNSTFA
+1456 LERGTVG
-1469 VEVAALYSN
+1469 
-1478 VSDGSVM
+1478 
-1485 FYIANEFIGKKPVV
+1485 
-1499 NGIANMTYVPS
+1499 
-1510 AAGNI
+1510 
-1515 PIKVVYCE
+1515 
-1523 SQIFSNTEGSADF
+1523 
-1536 IVDKASSSMVL
+1536 
-1547 NPVNGTV
+1547 
-1554 GREMILTAEVS
+1554 
-1565 SSNGP
+1565 
-1570 VNDGTVTFMQG
+1570 
-1581 NDVLG
+1581 
-1586 SANVENGVASLKYSP
+1586 
-1601 KVGGK
+1601 
-1606 HQITARYSGNNYADS
+1606 
-1621 TASVNVYINDVAVEI
+1621 
-1636 IAEPGVVGFN
+1636 FN
-1646 STFVVNVSALYSD
+1646 STFTVEVASLYSD
-1659 LTDGSVSFYINDNF
+1659 LSDGSISFYVDDKF
-1673 IGKKSVVKG
+1673 IGKKSVVNG
-1682 SANITYLPLI
+1682 RANITYLPLI
-1692 ASDHVLKAVYGESQV
+1692 ASDHMLKVIYGESQV
-1707 FSTKEAT
+1707 FSDTESSA
-1714 VGYVVKPAD
+1714 GYVVKPAD

-1730 SDGVVGSE
+1730 SDGVVGSAL
-1738 STLTANVSSSNNQV
+1738 TLTANVSSSNNQV

-1808 VYIEKGKVQIAIAD
+1808 VYIEKAKVQIAIGD
-1822 ADVCYDTLASVGI
+1822 ADVYYDTLASVGI

-1919 NDGQYLVAALKD
+1919 NDGQYLVAVLKD

-2023 NNVNKALAKVKV
+2023 NNMNKAMAKVKV

-2051 GKATFKIK
+2051 GKATFKLK

>member
-24 AIDNTTIDT
+24 AIENTTIDT

-58 ELSELVENTGEGDTL
+58 ELSELVENTGEGNTL

-88 QIDKPMTVD
+88 QIDKPMIVD

-105 NHYSEIFFIN
+105 NQYSEIFFIN

-150 NSSFSNC
+150 NSSFANC

-196 SASSITNS
+196 SSSSITNS
-204 NFIRNAARIMGGSLL
+204 NFTSNAARIMGGSLL

-224 SLTLFE
+224 SLTLFK

-252 LKAQYINVIEC
+252 LKAQYIKVIEC

-297 FAMYDVFNLY
+297 FAMYDAFNLY
-307 GNEFMDNSAKR
+307 DNEFMDNFAKR

-350 ACNDALIENNTGLTQ
+350 ACNDTLIENNTGLTQ

-412 QGSEGNCWA
+412 QGTEGNCWA

-430 CMVKASDAPLDL
+430 CMVKASNASFDL

-447 KNLMALFSDYGFN
+447 KNLMALFSDYGFK

-477 SWLGPIYEKDDFYS
+477 SWLGPIYEENDFYS

-507 NIVLLNRESYT
+507 NIVLLDRPSYT

-544 KSVSYYYNGFE
+544 KSVSYYYNGVE
-555 DSDHAVAIVGWDDNY
+555 DSNHAVAIVGWDDNY
-570 SRNNFKNAP
+570 SRNNFRNAP

-587 RNSWGPFWGDNGYFY
+587 RNSWGPSWGDNGYFY

-607 SKFAEVNEATS
+607 SKFAEINEATS
-618 YTFILNDTIPLNRNY
+618 YTFILNDTVPLNRNY

-648 SNEAGYKN
+648 SNEACYKN
-656 IFISQGEEN
+656 VFISQGDEN

-729 GVGVIPCSAKSLNAN
+729 GVGVIPCSDKSLNAN
-744 LYLMQGVSYYWNGF
+744 LYLKQGVSYYWNGF
-758 KWVDFYSSG
+758 KWIDFYSID

-796 SQNSY
+796 SQNCY
-801 LVTFVLPPDATGS
+801 VVTFVLPPDATGS
-814 VSININGKVEVINIS
+814 VSINISGNVEVINVS

-834 RLYNLDE
+834 RLYNLDK

-856 LEKEMVYV
+856 LDKEMLYV

-872 DFDELKS
+872 NFDELKS

-887 DVLNL
+887 DTLNL
-892 EKDYCYVSGSTEGIN
+892 TKDYCYVSGSTDGIF
-907 ILNSI
+907 ISNSV

-917 GHIIDAGNQ
+917 GHIIDANNQ
-926 SVIFNIFANNTI
+926 SAIFNIMANNTV

-948 QGDKRGALY
+948 NGDGR
-957 LGSSNCRIINCSF
+957 
-970 IDNFAS
+970 
-976 AVGGAIYLSGS
+976 GAIYLQGS
-987 NCSIINCSFNEC
+987 NC
-999 TANYG
+999 T
-1004 GGIYIFN
+1004 
-1011 VSDCNIIN
+1011 IIN

-1027 SVYGGA
+1027 SLYGGAIYLIGSDCKIINCSFVDNFASLYGGA
-1033 IYLSD
+1033 IYLSG
-1038 SDCNIINCSFADNF
+1038 SDCKIINCSFVDNF
-1052 ASVYGGAVFGDVGY
+1052 ASEA
-1066 GFIENSSFVNNSATN
+1066 S
-1081 GGAIFM
+1081 GAIIWF
-1087 NGPASVVNCSF
+1087 GV
-1098 ADNFAFKYGGAVYW
+1098 GGILE
-1112 YADNGFMYNCSFV
+1112 NCSFV
-1125 NNSASEYGGAL
+1125 NNSAVNGGAIWMQGFASVLNCSFVNNFASEYGGAI
-1136 YWAGNN
+1136 YWVVDDGTLA
-1142 GILVNCCFVDNSA
+1142 NCCFVNNSASINGGAIYWAGDDGTLANCGFFDNSA
-1155 VNGSAIRWRGN
+1155 INGGAIRWSGN
-1166 NAKVIACEFIGNVA
+1166 NANLIACEFIGNVA

-1187 YSSGNECIFADSY
+1187 YSSGNESSFADSY
-1200 FANNSSSNN
+1200 FADNFASNN
-1209 GGAVYLFGE
+1209 GGAVYLFGK
-1218 NCNLSNSSFDN
+1218 NCNLSNSSFEN
-1229 NSGYCQIIWNVDSG
+1229 NSGYCQIIWNTDSG

-1255 NNIYNIG
+1255 NNIYNVG
-1262 VNIVK
+1262 ANIVK
-1267 NYIDIVCNNTAFEYK
+1267 NYIDIICNNPEFEYK
-1282 HPETLS
+1282 NPQTLS
-1288 FNVNNPYVPKLTF
+1288 FNVNNPYIPILTF
-1301 KLIQGNLVVKTFATS
+1301 KLIQGNVVVKTFATN
-1316 NISRVYEELAALNSG
+1316 NISHVYEKLAALDSG
-1331 TWKLQVFFSGDDTY
+1331 TWKLNVFFREDDTY
-1345 YSYDKTFTLDV
+1345 YSYDNTFTLEV
-1356 SPAFS
+1356 TPVFS

-1371 SGHETTIRASVVDF
+1371 LGHETTISASVVDF
-1385 NGSAIDGGV
+1385 NGSTINEGV

-1400 DEVIGTVNVKNG
+1400 DEVIGTVNVKDG

-1421 HAGKHVISATFTF
+1421 KAGKHLITATFTSG
-1434 DNYKASNAFGDLFVD
+1434 NYKVSNAFGDLFVD

-1456 LERGTVGLNSTFA
+1456 LERGTVG
-1469 VEVAALYSN
+1469 
-1478 VSDGSVM
+1478 
-1485 FYIANEFIGKKPVV
+1485 
-1499 NGIANMTYVPS
+1499 
-1510 AAGNI
+1510 
-1515 PIKVVYCE
+1515 
-1523 SQIFSNTEGSADF
+1523 
-1536 IVDKASSSMVL
+1536 
-1547 NPVNGTV
+1547 
-1554 GREMILTAEVS
+1554 
-1565 SSNGP
+1565 
-1570 VNDGTVTFMQG
+1570 
-1581 NDVLG
+1581 
-1586 SANVENGVASLKYSP
+1586 
-1601 KVGGK
+1601 
-1606 HQITARYSGNNYADS
+1606 
-1621 TASVNVYINDVAVEI
+1621 
-1636 IAEPGVVGFN
+1636 FN
-1646 STFVVNVSALYSD
+1646 STFTVEVASLYSD
-1659 LTDGSVSFYINDNF
+1659 LSDGSISFYVDDKF
-1673 IGKKSVVKG
+1673 IGKKSVVNG
-1682 SANITYLPLI
+1682 RANITYLPLI
-1692 ASDHVLKAVYGESQV
+1692 ASDHMLKVIYGESQV
-1707 FSTKEAT
+1707 FSDTESSA
-1714 VGYVVKPAD
+1714 GYVVKPAD

-1730 SDGVVGSE
+1730 SDGVVGSAL
-1738 STLTANVSSSNNQV
+1738 TLTANVSSSNNQV

-1808 VYIEKGKVQIAIAD
+1808 VYIEKAKVQIAIGD
-1822 ADVCYDTLASVGI
+1822 ADVYYDTLTSVGI
-1835 DVSSNGRPIN
+1835 DISSNGKPIN

-1919 NDGQYLVAALKD
+1919 NDGQYLVAVLKD

-1994 VKKATPKLKASK
+1994 VKKATPKLTASK

-2023 NNVNKALAKVKV
+2023 NNMNKAMAKVKV

-2051 GKATFKIK
+2051 GKATFKLK

>member
-58 ELSELVENTGEGDTL
+58 ELSELVENTGEGNTL
-73 KLDKDYKNTGRSNAI
+73 KLDKDYKNTDRSKAI
-88 QIDKPMTVD
+88 QIDKSMTVD

-150 NSSFSNC
+150 NSSFANC

-163 AIYVGANSTLTIS
+163 AIYVGANSTLIIS
-176 GSNFTNCSADS
+176 DSNFTNCFADS

-196 SASSITNS
+196 SSSSITNS
-204 NFIRNAARIMGGSLL
+204 NFTSNAARIMGGSLL

-224 SLTLFE
+224 SLTLFK

-297 FAMYDVFNLY
+297 FAMYDLFNLY
-307 GNEFMDNSAKR
+307 GNEFMDNFAKR

-507 NIVLLNRESYT
+507 NIILLNRESYT

-570 SRNNFKNAP
+570 SRNNFRNAP

-587 RNSWGPFWGDNGYFY
+587 RNSWGPSWGDNGYFY

-607 SKFAEVNEATS
+607 SKFAEINEATS
-618 YTFILNDTIPLNRNY
+618 YTFILNDTVPLNRNY

-638 YTSQVTPDNE
+638 YTSQVTPNNE
-648 SNEAGYKN
+648 SNEASYKN

-796 SQNSY
+796 SQNCY
-801 LVTFVLPPDATGS
+801 VVTFVLPPDATGF
-814 VSININGKVEVINIS
+814 VSINISGNVEVINVS

-841 SNNTLGLRYS
+841 SNNTLDLRYS

-879 KINVLHDG
+879 KINLLNDG
-887 DVLNL
+887 DTLNL
-892 EKDYCYVSGSTEGIN
+892 TKDYCYVSGSTDGIF
-907 ILNSI
+907 ISNSV

-917 GHIIDAGNQ
+917 GHIIDANNQ
-926 SVIFNIFANNTI
+926 SAIFNIMANNTV

-948 QGDKRGALY
+948 NGDRRGAIY
-957 LGSSNCRIINCSF
+957 LQGSNCTIINCSF
-970 IDNFAS
+970 ADNFAFKY
-976 AVGGAIYLSGS
+976 GGAIYVVG
-987 NCSIINCSFNEC
+987 
-999 TANYG
+999 
-1004 GGIYIFN
+1004 
-1011 VSDCNIIN
+1011 SDCNIIN

-1027 SVYGGA
+1027 SEAGGA
-1033 IYLSD
+1033 I
-1038 SDCNIINCSFADNF
+1038 IWFG
-1052 ASVYGGAVFGDVGY
+1052 VGG
-1066 GFIENSSFVNNSATN
+1066 ILE
-1081 GGAIFM
+1081 
-1087 NGPASVVNCSF
+1087 
-1098 ADNFAFKYGGAVYW
+1098 
-1112 YADNGFMYNCSFV
+1112 NCSFV
-1125 NNSASEYGGAL
+1125 NNSAVSGGAIWMQEYVSVLNCSFVNNFASEYGGAI
-1136 YWAGNN
+1136 YWAGDN
-1142 GILVNCCFVDNSA
+1142 GTLANCCFGNNSASINGGAIFWAGDNGTLTNCCFADNSA
-1155 VNGSAIRWRGN
+1155 YYGGAILWSGN
-1166 NAKVIACEFIGNVA
+1166 NANLITCEFIGNVA
-1180 SNDGGAV
+1180 SVDGGAI
-1187 YSSGNECIFADSY
+1187 YSSGNESSFADSH
-1200 FANNSSSNN
+1200 FADNSASNY
-1209 GGAVYLFGE
+1209 GGAVCLVGE
-1218 NCNLSNSSFDN
+1218 NCNLTNSSFN
-1229 NSGYCQIIWNVDSG
+1229 HNSGNYQILWNVNSG

-1267 NYIDIVCNNTAFEYK
+1267 NYIDIVCNNPAFEYK

-1316 NISRVYEELAALNSG
+1316 NISYVYEELAALESG

-1371 SGHETTIRASVVDF
+1371 SGHETTIRASVADI

-1421 HAGKHVISATFTF
+1421 NAGKHVISATFTF

-1469 VEVAALYSN
+1469 VEVTALYSN
-1478 VSDGSVM
+1478 VSDGSVI

-1510 AAGNI
+1510 VAGNI
-1515 PIKVVYCE
+1515 PLKVVYCE

-1636 IAEPGVVGFN
+1636 IAEPGVVGFD
-1646 STFVVNVSALYSD
+1646 STFVVNVSALYSN

-1692 ASDHVLKAVYGESQV
+1692 ASDYVLKAVYGESQV

-1714 VGYVVKPAD
+1714 AGYVVKPAD

-1800 YSSKNNVT
+1800 YSSK
-1808 VYIEKGKVQIAIAD
+1808 I
-1822 ADVCYDTLASVGI
+1822 
-1835 DVSSNGRPIN
+1835 
-1845 EGTVK
+1845 
-1850 VYVNNQQ
+1850 
-1857 IGNLNVVEGHVEF
+1857 
-1870 KYLPSSLEALNVD
+1870 
-1883 AVFDETSNYRSSN
+1883 
-1896 ASKVMTVN
+1896 M
-1904 KLATK
+1904 
-1909 LEASAITEFY
+1909 
-1919 NDGQYLVAALKD
+1919 
-1931 INGKAIGGE
+1931 
-1940 RVSIDLDGVKYLTTD
+1940 
-1955 ANGQVKLPT
+1955 
-1964 AGLKPKTYNV
+1964 
-1974 AITFDGSDRYLKST
+1974 
-1988 KNVNVI
+1988 
-1994 VKKATPKLKASK
+1994 
-2006 KTFKRKV
+2006 
-2013 KVKKYTITLK
+2013 
-2023 NNVNKALAKVKV
+2023 
-2035 TIKVKGKT
+2035 
-2043 FTAKTNSA
+2043 
-2051 GKATFKIK
+2051 
-2059 KLTKKGKYSATVT
+2059 
-2072 FKGDSCYNKVTKK
+2072 
-2085 VRIVIK
+2085 

>member
-1 MLKKTIWILSIII
+1 MLKKTIWILSIFL

-33 NCIGDAETENQ
+33 NCIADAETENQ

-58 ELSELVENTGEGDTL
+58 ELSELVENTGEGNTL

-97 GQGHFIDA
+97 GRGHFIDA

-150 NSSFSNC
+150 NSSFANC

-196 SASSITNS
+196 SSSSITNS
-204 NFIRNAARIMGGSLL
+204 NFTSNAARIMGGSLL

-224 SLTLFE
+224 SLTLFK

-252 LKAQYINVIEC
+252 LKAQYIKVIEC

-297 FAMYDVFNLY
+297 FAMYDAFNLY
-307 GNEFMDNSAKR
+307 DNEFMDNFAKR

-350 ACNDALIENNTGLTQ
+350 ACNDTLIENNTGLTQ

-412 QGSEGNCWA
+412 QGTEGNCWA

-430 CMVKASDAPLDL
+430 CMVKASNASFDL

-447 KNLMALFSDYGFN
+447 KNLMALFSDYGFK

-477 SWLGPIYEKDDFYS
+477 SWLGPIYEENDFYS

-507 NIVLLNRESYT
+507 NIVLLDRPSYT

-544 KSVSYYYNGFE
+544 KSVSYYYNGVE
-555 DSDHAVAIVGWDDNY
+555 DSNHAVAIVGWDDNY

-587 RNSWGPFWGDNGYFY
+587 RNSWGPSWGDNGYFY

-607 SKFAEVNEATS
+607 SKFAEINEATS
-618 YTFILNDTIPLNRNY
+618 YTFILNDTVPLNRNY

-648 SNEAGYKN
+648 SNEACYKN
-656 IFISQGEEN
+656 VFISQGDEN

-729 GVGVIPCSAKSLNAN
+729 GVGVIPCSDKSLNAN
-744 LYLMQGVSYYWNGF
+744 LYLKQGVSYYWNGF
-758 KWVDFYSSG
+758 KWIDFYSID

-774 FTSFSTQGKLTPYFQ
+774 FTSFSNQGKLTPYFQ

-796 SQNSY
+796 SQNCY
-801 LVTFVLPPDATGS
+801 VVTFVLPPDATGS
-814 VSININGKVEVINIS
+814 VSINISGNVEVINVS

-834 RLYNLDE
+834 RLYNLDK

-856 LEKEMVYV
+856 LDKEMLYV

-872 DFDELKS
+872 NFDELKS

-887 DVLNL
+887 DTLNL
-892 EKDYCYVSGSTEGIN
+892 TKDYCYVSGSTDGIF
-907 ILNSI
+907 ISNSV

-917 GHIIDAGNQ
+917 GHIIDANNQ
-926 SVIFNIFANNTI
+926 SAIFNIMANNTV

-948 QGDKRGALY
+948 NGDGR
-957 LGSSNCRIINCSF
+957 
-970 IDNFAS
+970 
-976 AVGGAIYLSGS
+976 GAIYLQGS
-987 NCSIINCSFNEC
+987 NCSIINCSFVDNF
-999 TANYG
+999 ASLYG
-1004 GGIYIFN
+1004 GAIYLIG
-1011 VSDCNIIN
+1011 SDCKIIN
-1019 CSFADNFA
+1019 CSFVDNFA
-1027 SVYGGA
+1027 SLYGGA
-1033 IYLSD
+1033 IYLSG
-1038 SDCNIINCSFADNF
+1038 SDCKIINCSFVDNF
-1052 ASVYGGAVFGDVGY
+1052 ASEA
-1066 GFIENSSFVNNSATN
+1066 S
-1081 GGAIFM
+1081 GAIIWF
-1087 NGPASVVNCSF
+1087 GV
-1098 ADNFAFKYGGAVYW
+1098 GGILE
-1112 YADNGFMYNCSFV
+1112 NCSFV
-1125 NNSASEYGGAL
+1125 NNSAVNGGAIWMQGFASVLNCSFVNNFASEYGGAI
-1136 YWAGNN
+1136 YWVVDDGTLA
-1142 GILVNCCFVDNSA
+1142 NCCFVNNSASINGGAIYWAGDDGTLANCGFFDNSA
-1155 VNGSAIRWRGN
+1155 INGGAIRWSGN
-1166 NAKVIACEFIGNVA
+1166 NANLIACEFIGNVA

-1187 YSSGNECIFADSY
+1187 YSSGNESSFADSY
-1200 FANNSSSNN
+1200 FADNFASNN
-1209 GGAVYLFGE
+1209 GGAVYLFGK
-1218 NCNLSNSSFDN
+1218 NCNLSNSSFEN
-1229 NSGYCQIIWNVDSG
+1229 NSGYCQIIWNTDSG

-1255 NNIYNIG
+1255 NNIYNVG
-1262 VNIVK
+1262 ANIVK
-1267 NYIDIVCNNTAFEYK
+1267 NYIDIICNNPEFEYK
-1282 HPETLS
+1282 NPQTLS
-1288 FNVNNPYVPKLTF
+1288 FNVNNPYIPILTF
-1301 KLIQGNLVVKTFATS
+1301 KLIQGNVVVKTFATN
-1316 NISRVYEELAALNSG
+1316 NISHVYEKLAALDSG
-1331 TWKLQVFFSGDDTY
+1331 TWKLNVFFREDDTY
-1345 YSYDKTFTLDV
+1345 YSYDNTFTLEV
-1356 SPAFS
+1356 TPVFS

-1371 SGHETTIRASVVDF
+1371 LGHETTISASVVDF
-1385 NGSAIDGGV
+1385 NGSTINEGV

-1400 DEVIGTVNVKNG
+1400 DEVIGTVNVKDG

-1421 HAGKHVISATFTF
+1421 KAGKHLITATFTSG
-1434 DNYKASNAFGDLFVD
+1434 NYKVSNAFGDLFVD

-1456 LERGTVGLNSTFA
+1456 LERGTVG
-1469 VEVAALYSN
+1469 
-1478 VSDGSVM
+1478 
-1485 FYIANEFIGKKPVV
+1485 
-1499 NGIANMTYVPS
+1499 
-1510 AAGNI
+1510 
-1515 PIKVVYCE
+1515 
-1523 SQIFSNTEGSADF
+1523 
-1536 IVDKASSSMVL
+1536 
-1547 NPVNGTV
+1547 
-1554 GREMILTAEVS
+1554 
-1565 SSNGP
+1565 
-1570 VNDGTVTFMQG
+1570 
-1581 NDVLG
+1581 
-1586 SANVENGVASLKYSP
+1586 
-1601 KVGGK
+1601 
-1606 HQITARYSGNNYADS
+1606 
-1621 TASVNVYINDVAVEI
+1621 
-1636 IAEPGVVGFN
+1636 FN
-1646 STFVVNVSALYSD
+1646 STFTVEVASLYSD
-1659 LTDGSVSFYINDNF
+1659 LSDGSISFYVDDKF
-1673 IGKKSVVKG
+1673 IGKKSVVNG
-1682 SANITYLPLI
+1682 RANITYLPLI
-1692 ASDHVLKAVYGESQV
+1692 ASDHMLKVIYGESQV
-1707 FSTKEAT
+1707 FSDTESSA
-1714 VGYVVKPAD
+1714 GYVVKPAD

-1730 SDGVVGSE
+1730 SDGVVGSAL
-1738 STLTANVSSSNNQV
+1738 TLTANVSSSNNQV

-1808 VYIEKGKVQIAIAD
+1808 VYIEKAKVQIAIGD
-1822 ADVCYDTLASVGI
+1822 ADVYYDTLASVGI

-1919 NDGQYLVAALKD
+1919 NDGQYLVAVLKD

-2023 NNVNKALAKVKV
+2023 NNMNKAMAKVKV

>member
-1 MLKKTIWILSIII
+1 MLKKTIWILSIIL

-33 NCIGDAETENQ
+33 NCIDDAETENQ
-44 VILTQTNDTVGDFN
+44 VILTQTNDTVGDFKD
-58 ELSELVENTGEGDTL
+58 LSELVENAGEGGTL
-73 KLDKDYKNTGRSNAI
+73 KLYKDYKNTDQSKAI
-88 QIDKPMTVD
+88 QIDKSMTVD

-138 IEFVPNSVFVVE
+138 IEFVPNSDFVVE
-150 NSSFSNC
+150 NSSFTNC

-176 GSNFTNCSADS
+176 GSNFTNCFADS

-196 SASSITNS
+196 SSSSITNS
-204 NFIRNAARIMGGSLL
+204 NFNSNAARIMGGSLL

-230 TSFINSSAT
+230 TSFINSSAI

-307 GNEFMDNSAKR
+307 GNEFMDNFAKR

-325 QTNNTLVENQFEGN
+325 QTDNTFVENQFEGN

-350 ACNDALIENNTGLTQ
+350 ACNDTLIENNTGLTQ
-365 DNFYRAVNDNLI
+365 YRTVNDNLI

-391 NGTLLSAYSLLDDY
+391 NCTVPAAYSLLDDY

-412 QGSEGNCWA
+412 QGTEGNCWA
-421 FAAMAVLES
+421 FTTMAVLES
-430 CMVKASDAPLDL
+430 CIVKAANVTLDL

-447 KNLMALFSDYGFN
+447 KNIMALFSDYGYK
-460 ILTNGGGFPDL
+460 ILTNDGGFPDL

-518 DNDDIKWAILRYG
+518 DNDAIKNAILRYG
-531 AVGTSMHFDYDYL
+531 AVGTSMYFDYDYL
-544 KSVSYYYNGFE
+544 KSVSYYYNGPE
-555 DSDHAVAIVGWDDNY
+555 SSSHAVTIVGWDDNY
-570 SRNNFKNAP
+570 SRHNFRTPPN
-579 MGDGAWIV
+579 GDGAWIV
-587 RNSWGPFWGDNGYFY
+587 RNSWGPSWGDNGYFY

-618 YTFILNDTIPLNRNY
+618 YTFILNDTVPLNRNY

-638 YTSQVTPDNE
+638 FTSKLTPDNE
-648 SNEAGYKN
+648 SNGAGYKN

-744 LYLMQGVSYYWNGF
+744 LYLKQGVSYYWNGF
-758 KWVDFYSSG
+758 KWIDFYSID

-796 SQNSY
+796 SQNCY
-801 LVTFVLPPDATGS
+801 VVTFVLPPDATGS
-814 VSININGKVEVINIS
+814 VSINISGKEEIINVS

-834 RLYNLDE
+834 RLYNLDK

-856 LEKEMVYV
+856 LEKEMLYV

-872 DFDELKS
+872 NFDELKS
-879 KINVLHDG
+879 KINILGDG
-887 DVLNL
+887 ATLNL
-892 EKDYCYVSGSTEGIN
+892 TKDYCYVSGSTEGIY
-907 ILNSI
+907 ISNSV

-917 GHIIDAGNQ
+917 GHIIDANNQ
-926 SVIFNIFANNTI
+926 SAIFNIMANNTV

-948 QGDKRGALY
+948 NGDWR
-957 LGSSNCRIINCSF
+957 
-970 IDNFAS
+970 
-976 AVGGAIYLSGS
+976 GAIYLEGS
-987 NCSIINCSFNEC
+987 NCS
-999 TANYG
+999 
-1004 GGIYIFN
+1004 
-1011 VSDCNIIN
+1011 IIN

-1027 SVYGGA
+1027 SLYGGA
-1033 IYLSD
+1033 IYLSG
-1038 SDCNIINCSFADNF
+1038 SDCKIINCSFADNF
-1052 ASVYGGAVFGDVGY
+1052 ASEA
-1066 GFIENSSFVNNSATN
+1066 S
-1081 GGAIFM
+1081 GAIIWF
-1087 NGPASVVNCSF
+1087 GV
-1098 ADNFAFKYGGAVYW
+1098 GGILE
-1112 YADNGFMYNCSFV
+1112 NCSFV
-1125 NNSASEYGGAL
+1125 NNSAVNGGAIWMQGFASVLNCSFVNNFASEYGGAI
-1136 YWAGNN
+1136 YWVVDDGTLA
-1142 GILVNCCFVDNSA
+1142 NCCFVNNSASINGGAIYWAGDDGTLANCGFFDNSA
-1155 VNGSAIRWRGN
+1155 INGGAIRWSGN
-1166 NAKVIACEFIGNVA
+1166 NANLIACEFIGNVA

-1187 YSSGNECIFADSY
+1187 YSSGNESSFADSY
-1200 FANNSSSNN
+1200 FADNFASNN
-1209 GGAVYLFGE
+1209 GGAVYLFGK
-1218 NCNLSNSSFDN
+1218 NCNLSNSSFEN
-1229 NSGYCQIIWNVDSG
+1229 NSGYCQIIWNTDSG

-1255 NNIYNIG
+1255 NNIYNVG
-1262 VNIVK
+1262 ANIVK
-1267 NYIDIVCNNTAFEYK
+1267 NYIDIICNNPEFEYK
-1282 HPETLS
+1282 NPQTVS
-1288 FNVNNPYVPKLTF
+1288 FNVNNTYVPTLTF
-1301 KLIQGNLVVKTFATS
+1301 KLIQGNVVVKTFATN
-1316 NISRVYEELAALNSG
+1316 NISHVYEKLAALDSG
-1331 TWKLQVFFSGDDTY
+1331 TWKLNVFFREDDTY
-1345 YSYDKTFTLDV
+1345 YSYEKTFTLEV
-1356 SPAFS
+1356 TPVFS

-1371 SGHETTIRASVVDF
+1371 LGHETTISASVVDF
-1385 NGSAIDGGV
+1385 NGSTINEGV

-1400 DEVIGTVNVKNG
+1400 DEVIGTVNVKDG

-1421 HAGKHVISATFTF
+1421 KAGKHLITATFTSG
-1434 DNYKASNAFGDLFVD
+1434 NYKVSNAFGDLFVD

-1456 LERGTVGLNSTFA
+1456 LERGTVGFNSTFA
-1469 VEVAALYSN
+1469 VEVAS
-1478 VSDGSVM
+1478 
-1485 FYIANEFIGKKPVV
+1485 
-1499 NGIANMTYVPS
+1499 
-1510 AAGNI
+1510 
-1515 PIKVVYCE
+1515 
-1523 SQIFSNTEGSADF
+1523 
-1536 IVDKASSSMVL
+1536 
-1547 NPVNGTV
+1547 
-1554 GREMILTAEVS
+1554 
-1565 SSNGP
+1565 
-1570 VNDGTVTFMQG
+1570 
-1581 NDVLG
+1581 
-1586 SANVENGVASLKYSP
+1586 
-1601 KVGGK
+1601 
-1606 HQITARYSGNNYADS
+1606 
-1621 TASVNVYINDVAVEI
+1621 
-1636 IAEPGVVGFN
+1636 
-1646 STFVVNVSALYSD
+1646 LYSD
-1659 LTDGSVSFYINDNF
+1659 LSDGSISFYVDDKF

-1682 SANITYLPLI
+1682 RANITYLPLI
-1692 ASDHVLKAVYGESQV
+1692 ASDHMLKVIYGESQV
-1707 FSTKEAT
+1707 FSDTESSA
-1714 VGYVVKPAD
+1714 VYVVKPAD
-1723 SRITVRG
+1723 SRITVKG

-1808 VYIEKGKVQIAIAD
+1808 VYIEKAKVQIAIGD
-1822 ADVCYDTLASVGI
+1822 ADIYYDTLATVGI
-1835 DVSSNGRPIN
+1835 DISSNGRPIN

-1857 IGNLNVVEGHVEF
+1857 IGSLNVVDGHVEF
-1870 KYLPSSLEALNVD
+1870 KYRPSDMNSFNVD
-1883 AVFDETSNYRSSN
+1883 AVFDETLNYHSSN
-1896 ASKVMTVN
+1896 ASKVMAVN
-1904 KLATK
+1904 KLATN
-1909 LEASAITEFY
+1909 LGASAITEFY
-1919 NDGQYLVAALKD
+1919 NDGQYLVAVLKD
-1931 INGKAIGGE
+1931 NNGKAIGGE

-1964 AGLKPKTYNV
+1964 VGLKPKTYNV

-1994 VKKATPKLKASK
+1994 VKKATPKLTASK

-2023 NNVNKALAKVKV
+2023 NNVNKAMAKVKV

>member
-1 MLKKTIWILSIII
+1 MLKKTIWILSIIL
-14 VGLLSVSMIS
+14 VGLLSVSMIN

-33 NCIGDAETENQ
+33 NCIDDAETENQ
-44 VILTQTNDTVGDFN
+44 VILTQTNDTVGDFK
-58 ELSELVENTGEGDTL
+58 ELSELVESTGEGDTL
-73 KLDKDYKNTGRSNAI
+73 KLYKDYKNTNRSNAI
-88 QIDKPMTVD
+88 QIDKSMTVD

-138 IEFVPNSVFVVE
+138 IEVVPNSVFVVE
-150 NSSFSNC
+150 NSSFANC

-163 AIYVGANSTLTIS
+163 AIYVGANSALTIS
-176 GSNFTNCSADS
+176 GSNFTNCFADS

-196 SASSITNS
+196 STSSITNS
-204 NFIRNAARIMGGSLL
+204 NFNSNAARIMGGSLL

-230 TSFINSSAT
+230 TSFINSSAI

-307 GNEFMDNSAKR
+307 GNEFRDNSAKR

-350 ACNDALIENNTGLTQ
+350 ACNDTLIENNTGLTQ
-365 DNFYRAVNDNLI
+365 GNFYRTVNDNLI
-377 ITSTDFNSFVLKDV
+377 ITSTDFNSFVLKDI
-391 NGTLLSAYSLLDDY
+391 NYTALPAAYSMLDDY

-412 QGSEGNCWA
+412 QGTEGNCWA

-430 CMVKASDAPLDL
+430 CIVKASNVPFDL

-447 KNLMALFSDYGFN
+447 KNLMALFSDYGFK
-460 ILTNGGGFPDL
+460 ILTNDGGFPDL

-497 PLLNTTAHIQ
+497 PLLNTTSHIQ
-507 NIVLLNRESYT
+507 NIILLDRESYT

-544 KSVSYYYNGFE
+544 KSVSYYYNGFQNP
-555 DSDHAVAIVGWDDNY
+555 DHAVAIVGWDDNY

-587 RNSWGPFWGDNGYFY
+587 RNSWGPSWGNNGYFY

-618 YTFILNDTIPLNRNY
+618 YTFILNDTILLNRNY

-638 YTSQVTPDNE
+638 FTSHVTPDNE
-648 SNEAGYKN
+648 SNEACYKN
-656 IFISQGEEN
+656 IFTSQGEEN

-675 GCDYNVSIYINNTFV
+675 GCDYNVSIYINDTFV

-704 YLDNMVGLNKDDIVT
+704 YLDNMVGLTNGDVVT

-729 GVGVIPCSAKSLNAN
+729 GVGMIPCSDKSLNSN

-758 KWVDFYSSG
+758 KWIDFYSID
-767 AVGCIKM
+767 AIGCIKM

-796 SQNSY
+796 SQNCY
-801 LVTFVLPPDATGS
+801 VVTFVLPPDATGS
-814 VSININGKVEVINIS
+814 VSININGKVEVINVS

-856 LEKEMVYV
+856 LDKEMIYV

-872 DFDELKS
+872 DFNELKS
-879 KINVLHDG
+879 KINMLG
-887 DVLNL
+887 DRDTLNL
-892 EKDYCYVSGSTEGIN
+892 TKDYCYVSGSTDGIF
-907 ILNSI
+907 ILNSV

-917 GHIIDAGNQ
+917 GHIIDGNNQ
-926 SVIFNIFANNTI
+926 SAIFNIMANNTV
-938 LKNIRFVGAN
+938 LKNIRFVGSN
-948 QGDKRGALY
+948 NGDR
-957 LGSSNCRIINCSF
+957 R
-970 IDNFAS
+970 
-976 AVGGAIYLSGS
+976 GAIYLQGS
-987 NCSIINCSFNEC
+987 NCSIINCSFAYNF
-999 TANYG
+999 ASLYG
-1004 GGIYIFN
+1004 GAIYL
-1011 VSDCNIIN
+1011 VGSDCNIIN
-1019 CSFADNFA
+1019 CSFDYNFA
-1027 SVYGGA
+1027 SDAGGA
-1033 IYLSD
+1033 I
-1038 SDCNIINCSFADNF
+1038 IWFG
-1052 ASVYGGAVFGDVGY
+1052 VGG
-1066 GFIENSSFVNNSATN
+1066 ILE
-1081 GGAIFM
+1081 
-1087 NGPASVVNCSF
+1087 
-1098 ADNFAFKYGGAVYW
+1098 
-1112 YADNGFMYNCSFV
+1112 NCSFV
-1125 NNSASEYGGAL
+1125 NNSAVNGGAIWMQGYASVLNCSFINNFASEYGGAI
-1136 YWAGNN
+1136 YWAGDN
-1142 GILVNCCFVDNSA
+1142 GTLANCCFVNNSAYINGGAICWAGDNGTLANCCFIDNSA
-1155 VNGSAIRWRGN
+1155 SNNGGAIRWSGD
-1166 NAKVIACEFIGNVA
+1166 NANLIACEFIGNAA

-1200 FANNSSSNN
+1200 FADNSASRN

-1218 NCNLSNSSFDN
+1218 NCNLTNSSFDH
-1229 NSGYCQIIWNVDSG
+1229 NSGYYQIIWNVDSG

-1282 HPETLS
+1282 NPQTLS
-1288 FNVNNPYVPKLTF
+1288 FYVNNSYVPRLTF
-1301 KLIQGNLVVKTFATS
+1301 NLIQGNVVVKTFATS
-1316 NISRVYEELAALNSG
+1316 NISRVYEELAALKIG

-1345 YSYDKTFTLDV
+1345 YSYDKTFTFDV

-1361 SLNVSLNNVT
+1361 SLNVSLNNIT
-1371 SGHETTIRASVVDF
+1371 LGHETTISATVSDF
-1385 NGSAIDGGV
+1385 NGSAIDEGV

-1421 HAGKHVISATFTF
+1421 KAGKHVIDATFTSG
-1434 DNYKASNAFGDLFVD
+1434 NYKVSNAFEDLFVD
-1449 GVVVRIS
+1449 GVVVGIS
-1456 LERGTVGLNSTFA
+1456 LERGTVGFNSTFA
-1469 VEVAALYSN
+1469 VEVTALYSN

-1485 FYIANEFIGKKPVV
+1485 FYIGNDFIGKKPVV

-1510 AAGNI
+1510 VAGNI
-1515 PIKVVYCE
+1515 PLKVVYCE

-1547 NPVNGTV
+1547 NQVNGTV

-1565 SSNGP
+1565 NSNGP
-1570 VNDGTVTFMQG
+1570 INDGTVTFLQG

-1586 SANVENGVASLKYSP
+1586 SANVENGVAALKYSP

-1621 TASVNVYINDVAVEI
+1621 NAFVNVYINDVAVEI
-1636 IAEPGVVGFN
+1636 IAEPGVVGFD
-1646 STFVVNVSALYSD
+1646 STFVVNVSSLYSN
-1659 LTDGSVSFYINDNF
+1659 LTDGSVSFYLNDNF
-1673 IGKKSVVKG
+1673 IGKKSLVKG
-1682 SANITYLPLI
+1682 NANITYIPLI
-1692 ASDHVLKAVYGESQV
+1692 ASDYVLKAVYGESQV
-1707 FSTKEAT
+1707 FSSKEAT

-1723 SRITVRG
+1723 SRIIVRG
-1730 SDGVVGSE
+1730 SDGVVGIAL
-1738 STLTANVSSSNNQV
+1738 TLTANVSSSNNQV
-1752 INDGSVIFYD
+1752 INYGSVIFYD

-1768 SASVRQGIAT
+1768 SASVMQGIAT

-1808 VYIEKGKVQIAIAD
+1808 VYIEKAKVQIAIGD
-1822 ADVCYDTLASVGI
+1822 ADVYYDTLATVGI
-1835 DVSSNGRPIN
+1835 DISSNGKPIN

-1857 IGNLNVVEGHVEF
+1857 IGSLNIVDGHVEF
-1870 KYLPSSLEALNVD
+1870 KYLPSSLEALNVS
-1883 AVFDETSNYRSSN
+1883 AVFDETLNYYSSN
-1896 ASKVMTVN
+1896 DSKMMTVS
-1904 KLATK
+1904 KLATN
-1909 LEASAITEFY
+1909 LEASSITEFY
-1919 NDGQYLVAALKD
+1919 NDGKYLGAVLKD
-1931 INGKAIGGE
+1931 NNGKAIGGE
-1940 RVSIDLDGVKYLTTD
+1940 RVSIDLGGVKYLTTD
-1955 ANGQVKLPT
+1955 AKGQVKLPT

-1994 VKKATPKLKASK
+1994 VKKASPKLTASK

-2023 NNVNKALAKVKV
+2023 NNVNKAMAKVKV

-2051 GKATFKIK
+2051 GKATFKLK

>member
-24 AIDNTTIDT
+24 AIENTTIDT

-58 ELSELVENTGEGDTL
+58 ELSELVENTGEGNTL

-97 GQGHFIDA
+97 GRGHFIDA

-150 NSSFSNC
+150 NSSFANC

-196 SASSITNS
+196 SSSSITNS
-204 NFIRNAARIMGGSLL
+204 NFTSNAARIMGGSLL

-224 SLTLFE
+224 SLTLFK

-252 LKAQYINVIEC
+252 LKAQYIKVIEC

-297 FAMYDVFNLY
+297 FAMYDAFNLY
-307 GNEFMDNSAKR
+307 DNEFMDNFAKR

-350 ACNDALIENNTGLTQ
+350 ACNDTLIENNTGLTQ

-412 QGSEGNCWA
+412 QGTEGNCWA

-430 CMVKASDAPLDL
+430 CMVKASNASFDL

-447 KNLMALFSDYGFN
+447 KNLMALFSDYGFK

-477 SWLGPIYEKDDFYS
+477 SWLGPIYEENDFYS

-507 NIVLLNRESYT
+507 NIVLLDRPSYT

-544 KSVSYYYNGFE
+544 KSVSYYYNGVE
-555 DSDHAVAIVGWDDNY
+555 DSNHAVAIVGWDDNY

-587 RNSWGPFWGDNGYFY
+587 RNSWGPSWGDNGYFY

-607 SKFAEVNEATS
+607 SKFAEINEATS
-618 YTFILNDTIPLNRNY
+618 YTFILNDTVPLNRNY

-648 SNEAGYKN
+648 SNEACYKN
-656 IFISQGEEN
+656 VFISQGDEN

-729 GVGVIPCSAKSLNAN
+729 GVGVIPCSDKSLNAN
-744 LYLMQGVSYYWNGF
+744 LYLKQGVSYYWNGF
-758 KWVDFYSSG
+758 KWIDFYSID

-796 SQNSY
+796 SQN
-801 LVTFVLPPDATGS
+801 
-814 VSININGKVEVINIS
+814 VSINISGNVEVINVS

-834 RLYNLDE
+834 RLYNLDK

-856 LEKEMVYV
+856 LDKEMLYV

-872 DFDELKS
+872 NFDELKS

-887 DVLNL
+887 DTLNL
-892 EKDYCYVSGSTEGIN
+892 TKDYCYVSGSTDGIF
-907 ILNSI
+907 ISNSV

-917 GHIIDAGNQ
+917 GHIIDANNQ
-926 SVIFNIFANNTI
+926 SAIFNIMANNTV

-948 QGDKRGALY
+948 NGDGR
-957 LGSSNCRIINCSF
+957 
-970 IDNFAS
+970 
-976 AVGGAIYLSGS
+976 GAIYLQGS
-987 NCSIINCSFNEC
+987 NC
-999 TANYG
+999 T
-1004 GGIYIFN
+1004 
-1011 VSDCNIIN
+1011 IIN

-1027 SVYGGA
+1027 SLYGGAIYLIGSDCKIINCSFVDNFASLYGGA
-1033 IYLSD
+1033 IYLSG
-1038 SDCNIINCSFADNF
+1038 SDCKIINCSFVDNF
-1052 ASVYGGAVFGDVGY
+1052 ASEA
-1066 GFIENSSFVNNSATN
+1066 S
-1081 GGAIFM
+1081 GAIIWF
-1087 NGPASVVNCSF
+1087 GV
-1098 ADNFAFKYGGAVYW
+1098 GGILE
-1112 YADNGFMYNCSFV
+1112 NCSFV
-1125 NNSASEYGGAL
+1125 NNSAVNGGAIWMQGFASVLNCSFVNNFASEYGGAI
-1136 YWAGNN
+1136 YWVVDDGTLA
-1142 GILVNCCFVDNSA
+1142 NCCFVNNSASINGGAIYWAGDDGTLANCGFFDNSA
-1155 VNGSAIRWRGN
+1155 INGGAIRWSGN
-1166 NAKVIACEFIGNVA
+1166 NANLIACEFIGNVA

-1187 YSSGNECIFADSY
+1187 YSSGNESSFADSY
-1200 FANNSSSNN
+1200 FADNFASNN
-1209 GGAVYLFGE
+1209 GGAVYLFGK
-1218 NCNLSNSSFDN
+1218 NCNLSNSSFEN
-1229 NSGYCQIIWNVDSG
+1229 NSGYCQIIWNTDSG

-1255 NNIYNIG
+1255 NNIYNVG
-1262 VNIVK
+1262 ANIVK
-1267 NYIDIVCNNTAFEYK
+1267 NYIDIICNNPEFEYK
-1282 HPETLS
+1282 NPQTLS
-1288 FNVNNPYVPKLTF
+1288 FNVNNPYIPILTF
-1301 KLIQGNLVVKTFATS
+1301 KLIQGNVVVKTFATN
-1316 NISRVYEELAALNSG
+1316 NISHVYEKLAALDSG
-1331 TWKLQVFFSGDDTY
+1331 TWKLNVFFREDDTY
-1345 YSYDKTFTLDV
+1345 YSYDNTFTLEV
-1356 SPAFS
+1356 TPVFS

-1371 SGHETTIRASVVDF
+1371 LGHETTISASVVDF
-1385 NGSAIDGGV
+1385 NGSTINEGV

-1400 DEVIGTVNVKNG
+1400 DEVIGTVNVKDG

-1421 HAGKHVISATFTF
+1421 KAGKHLITATFTSG
-1434 DNYKASNAFGDLFVD
+1434 NYKVSNAFGDLFVD

-1456 LERGTVGLNSTFA
+1456 LERGTVG
-1469 VEVAALYSN
+1469 
-1478 VSDGSVM
+1478 
-1485 FYIANEFIGKKPVV
+1485 
-1499 NGIANMTYVPS
+1499 
-1510 AAGNI
+1510 
-1515 PIKVVYCE
+1515 
-1523 SQIFSNTEGSADF
+1523 
-1536 IVDKASSSMVL
+1536 
-1547 NPVNGTV
+1547 
-1554 GREMILTAEVS
+1554 
-1565 SSNGP
+1565 
-1570 VNDGTVTFMQG
+1570 
-1581 NDVLG
+1581 
-1586 SANVENGVASLKYSP
+1586 
-1601 KVGGK
+1601 
-1606 HQITARYSGNNYADS
+1606 
-1621 TASVNVYINDVAVEI
+1621 
-1636 IAEPGVVGFN
+1636 FN
-1646 STFVVNVSALYSD
+1646 STFTVEVASLYSD
-1659 LTDGSVSFYINDNF
+1659 LSDGSISFYVDDKF
-1673 IGKKSVVKG
+1673 IGKKSVVNG
-1682 SANITYLPLI
+1682 RANITYLPLI
-1692 ASDHVLKAVYGESQV
+1692 ASDHMLKVIYGESQV
-1707 FSTKEAT
+1707 FSDTESSA
-1714 VGYVVKPAD
+1714 GYVVKPAD

-1730 SDGVVGSE
+1730 SDGVVGSAL
-1738 STLTANVSSSNNQV
+1738 TLTANVSSSNNQV

-1808 VYIEKGKVQIAIAD
+1808 VYIEKAKVQIAIGD
-1822 ADVCYDTLASVGI
+1822 ADVYYDTLASVGI

-1919 NDGQYLVAALKD
+1919 NDGQYLVAVLKD

-2023 NNVNKALAKVKV
+2023 NNMNKAMAKVKV

-2051 GKATFKIK
+2051 GKATFKLK

-2085 VRIVIK
+2085 VRITVK

>member
-24 AIDNTTIDT
+24 AIENTTIDT

-58 ELSELVENTGEGDTL
+58 ELSELVENTGEGNTL

-97 GQGHFIDA
+97 GRGHFIDA

-150 NSSFSNC
+150 NSSFANC

-196 SASSITNS
+196 SSSSITNS
-204 NFIRNAARIMGGSLL
+204 NFTSNAARIMGGSLL

-224 SLTLFE
+224 SLTLFK

-252 LKAQYINVIEC
+252 LKAQYIKVIEC

-297 FAMYDVFNLY
+297 FAMYDAFNLY
-307 GNEFMDNSAKR
+307 DNEFMDNFAKR

-350 ACNDALIENNTGLTQ
+350 ACNDTLIENNTGLTQ

-412 QGSEGNCWA
+412 QGTEGNCWA

-430 CMVKASDAPLDL
+430 CMVKASNASFDL

-447 KNLMALFSDYGFN
+447 KNLMALFSDYGFK

-477 SWLGPIYEKDDFYS
+477 SWLGPIYEENDFYS

-507 NIVLLNRESYT
+507 NIVLLDRPSYT

-544 KSVSYYYNGFE
+544 KSVSYYYNGVE
-555 DSDHAVAIVGWDDNY
+555 DSNHAVAIVGWDDNY

-587 RNSWGPFWGDNGYFY
+587 RNSWGPSWGDNGYFY

-607 SKFAEVNEATS
+607 SKFAEINEATS
-618 YTFILNDTIPLNRNY
+618 YTFILNDTVPLNRNY

-648 SNEAGYKN
+648 SNEACYKN
-656 IFISQGEEN
+656 VFISQGDEN

-729 GVGVIPCSAKSLNAN
+729 GVGVIPCSDKSLNAN
-744 LYLMQGVSYYWNGF
+744 LYLKQGVSYYWNGF
-758 KWVDFYSSG
+758 KWIDFYSID

-796 SQNSY
+796 SQNCY
-801 LVTFVLPPDATGS
+801 VVTFVLPPDATGS
-814 VSININGKVEVINIS
+814 VSINISGNVEVINVS

-834 RLYNLDE
+834 RLYNLDK

-856 LEKEMVYV
+856 LDKEMVYV

-892 EKDYCYVSGSTEGIN
+892 TKDYCYVSGSTDGIF
-907 ILNSI
+907 ISNSV

-917 GHIIDAGNQ
+917 GHIIDANNQ
-926 SVIFNIFANNTI
+926 SAIFNIMANNTV

-948 QGDKRGALY
+948 NGDGR
-957 LGSSNCRIINCSF
+957 
-970 IDNFAS
+970 
-976 AVGGAIYLSGS
+976 GAIYLQGS
-987 NCSIINCSFNEC
+987 NC
-999 TANYG
+999 T
-1004 GGIYIFN
+1004 
-1011 VSDCNIIN
+1011 IIN

-1027 SVYGGA
+1027 SLYGGAIYLIGSDCKIINCSFVDNFASLYGGA
-1033 IYLSD
+1033 IYLSG
-1038 SDCNIINCSFADNF
+1038 SDCKIINCSFVDNF
-1052 ASVYGGAVFGDVGY
+1052 ASEA
-1066 GFIENSSFVNNSATN
+1066 S
-1081 GGAIFM
+1081 GAIIWF
-1087 NGPASVVNCSF
+1087 GV
-1098 ADNFAFKYGGAVYW
+1098 GGILE
-1112 YADNGFMYNCSFV
+1112 NCSFV
-1125 NNSASEYGGAL
+1125 NNSAVNGGAIWMQGFASVLNCSFVNNFASEYGGAI
-1136 YWAGNN
+1136 YWVVDDGTLA
-1142 GILVNCCFVDNSA
+1142 NCCFVNNSASINGGAIYWAGDDGTLANCGFFDNSA
-1155 VNGSAIRWRGN
+1155 INGGAIRWSGN
-1166 NAKVIACEFIGNVA
+1166 NANLIACEFIGNVA

-1187 YSSGNECIFADSY
+1187 YSSGNESSFADSY
-1200 FANNSSSNN
+1200 FADNFASNN
-1209 GGAVYLFGE
+1209 GGAVYLFGK
-1218 NCNLSNSSFDN
+1218 NCNLSNSSFEN
-1229 NSGYCQIIWNVDSG
+1229 NSGYCQIIWNTDSG

-1255 NNIYNIG
+1255 NNIYNVG
-1262 VNIVK
+1262 ANIVK
-1267 NYIDIVCNNTAFEYK
+1267 NYIDIICNNPEFEYK
-1282 HPETLS
+1282 NPQTLS
-1288 FNVNNPYVPKLTF
+1288 FNVNNPYIPILTF
-1301 KLIQGNLVVKTFATS
+1301 KLIQGNVVVKTFATN
-1316 NISRVYEELAALNSG
+1316 NISHVYEKLAALDSG
-1331 TWKLQVFFSGDDTY
+1331 TWKLNVFFREDDTY
-1345 YSYDKTFTLDV
+1345 YSYDNTFTLEV
-1356 SPAFS
+1356 TPVFS

-1371 SGHETTIRASVVDF
+1371 LGHETTISASVVDF
-1385 NGSAIDGGV
+1385 NGSTINEGV

-1400 DEVIGTVNVKNG
+1400 DEVIGTVNVKDG

-1421 HAGKHVISATFTF
+1421 KAGKHLITATFTSG
-1434 DNYKASNAFGDLFVD
+1434 NYKVSNAFGDLFVD

-1456 LERGTVGLNSTFA
+1456 LERGTVG
-1469 VEVAALYSN
+1469 
-1478 VSDGSVM
+1478 
-1485 FYIANEFIGKKPVV
+1485 
-1499 NGIANMTYVPS
+1499 
-1510 AAGNI
+1510 
-1515 PIKVVYCE
+1515 
-1523 SQIFSNTEGSADF
+1523 
-1536 IVDKASSSMVL
+1536 
-1547 NPVNGTV
+1547 
-1554 GREMILTAEVS
+1554 
-1565 SSNGP
+1565 
-1570 VNDGTVTFMQG
+1570 
-1581 NDVLG
+1581 
-1586 SANVENGVASLKYSP
+1586 
-1601 KVGGK
+1601 
-1606 HQITARYSGNNYADS
+1606 
-1621 TASVNVYINDVAVEI
+1621 
-1636 IAEPGVVGFN
+1636 FN
-1646 STFVVNVSALYSD
+1646 STFTVEVASLYSD
-1659 LTDGSVSFYINDNF
+1659 LSDGSISFYVDDKF
-1673 IGKKSVVKG
+1673 IGKKSVVNG
-1682 SANITYLPLI
+1682 RANITYLPLI
-1692 ASDHVLKAVYGESQV
+1692 ASDHMLKVIYGESQV
-1707 FSTKEAT
+1707 FSDTESSA
-1714 VGYVVKPAD
+1714 GYVVKPAD

-1730 SDGVVGSE
+1730 SDGVVGSAL
-1738 STLTANVSSSNNQV
+1738 TLTANVSSSNNQV

-1808 VYIEKGKVQIAIAD
+1808 VYIEKAKVQIAIGD
-1822 ADVCYDTLASVGI
+1822 ADVYYDTLASVGI

-1919 NDGQYLVAALKD
+1919 NDGQYLVAVLKD

-2023 NNVNKALAKVKV
+2023 NNMNKAMAKVKV

-2051 GKATFKIK
+2051 GKATFKLK

>member
-24 AIDNTTIDT
+24 AIENTTIDT

-58 ELSELVENTGEGDTL
+58 ELSELVENTGEGNTL

-97 GQGHFIDA
+97 GRGHFIDA

-150 NSSFSNC
+150 NSSFANC

-196 SASSITNS
+196 SSSSITNS
-204 NFIRNAARIMGGSLL
+204 NFTSNAARIMGGSLL

-224 SLTLFE
+224 SLTLFK

-252 LKAQYINVIEC
+252 LKAQYIKVIEC

-297 FAMYDVFNLY
+297 FAMYDAFNLY
-307 GNEFMDNSAKR
+307 DNEFMDNFAKR

-350 ACNDALIENNTGLTQ
+350 ACNDTLIENNTGLTQ

-412 QGSEGNCWA
+412 QGTEGNCWA

-430 CMVKASDAPLDL
+430 CMVKASNASFDL

-447 KNLMALFSDYGFN
+447 KNLMALFSDYGFK

-477 SWLGPIYEKDDFYS
+477 SWLGPIYEENDFYS

-507 NIVLLNRESYT
+507 NIVLLDRPSYT

-544 KSVSYYYNGFE
+544 KSVSYYYNGVE
-555 DSDHAVAIVGWDDNY
+555 DSNHAVAIVGWDDNY

-587 RNSWGPFWGDNGYFY
+587 RNSWGPSWGDNGYFY

-607 SKFAEVNEATS
+607 SKFAEINEATS
-618 YTFILNDTIPLNRNY
+618 YTFILNDTVPLNRNY

-648 SNEAGYKN
+648 SNEACYKN
-656 IFISQGEEN
+656 VFISQGDEN

-729 GVGVIPCSAKSLNAN
+729 GVGVIPCSDKSLNAN
-744 LYLMQGVSYYWNGF
+744 LYLKQGVSYYWNGF
-758 KWVDFYSSG
+758 KWIDFYSID

-796 SQNSY
+796 SQNCY
-801 LVTFVLPPDATGS
+801 VVTFVLPPDATGS
-814 VSININGKVEVINIS
+814 VSINISGNVEVINVS

-834 RLYNLDE
+834 RLYNLDK

-856 LEKEMVYV
+856 LDKEMLYV

-872 DFDELKS
+872 NFDELKS

-887 DVLNL
+887 DTLNL
-892 EKDYCYVSGSTEGIN
+892 TKDYCYVSGSTDGIF
-907 ILNSI
+907 ISNSV

-917 GHIIDAGNQ
+917 GHIIDANNQ
-926 SVIFNIFANNTI
+926 SAIFNIMANNTV

-948 QGDKRGALY
+948 NGDGR
-957 LGSSNCRIINCSF
+957 
-970 IDNFAS
+970 
-976 AVGGAIYLSGS
+976 GAIYLQGS
-987 NCSIINCSFNEC
+987 NCSIINCSFVDNF
-999 TANYG
+999 ASLYG
-1004 GGIYIFN
+1004 GAIYLIG
-1011 VSDCNIIN
+1011 SDCKIIN
-1019 CSFADNFA
+1019 CSFVDNFA
-1027 SVYGGA
+1027 SLYGGA
-1033 IYLSD
+1033 IYLSG
-1038 SDCNIINCSFADNF
+1038 SDCKIINCSFVDNF
-1052 ASVYGGAVFGDVGY
+1052 ASEA
-1066 GFIENSSFVNNSATN
+1066 S
-1081 GGAIFM
+1081 GAIIWF
-1087 NGPASVVNCSF
+1087 GV
-1098 ADNFAFKYGGAVYW
+1098 GGILE
-1112 YADNGFMYNCSFV
+1112 NCSFV
-1125 NNSASEYGGAL
+1125 NNSAVNGGAIWMQGFASVLNCSFVNNFASEYGGAI
-1136 YWAGNN
+1136 YWVVDDGTLA
-1142 GILVNCCFVDNSA
+1142 NCCFVNNSASINGGAIYWAGDDGTLANCGFFDNSA
-1155 VNGSAIRWRGN
+1155 INGGAIRWSGN
-1166 NAKVIACEFIGNVA
+1166 NANLIACEFIGNVA

-1187 YSSGNECIFADSY
+1187 YSSGNESSFADSY
-1200 FANNSSSNN
+1200 FADNFASNN
-1209 GGAVYLFGE
+1209 GGAVYLFGK
-1218 NCNLSNSSFDN
+1218 NCNLSNSSFEN
-1229 NSGYCQIIWNVDSG
+1229 NSGYCQIIWNTDSG

-1255 NNIYNIG
+1255 NNIYNVG
-1262 VNIVK
+1262 ANIVK
-1267 NYIDIVCNNTAFEYK
+1267 NYIDIICNNPEFEYK
-1282 HPETLS
+1282 NPQTLS
-1288 FNVNNPYVPKLTF
+1288 FNVNNPYIPILTF
-1301 KLIQGNLVVKTFATS
+1301 KLIQGNVVVKTFATN
-1316 NISRVYEELAALNSG
+1316 NISHVYEKLAALDSG
-1331 TWKLQVFFSGDDTY
+1331 TWKLNVFFREDDTY
-1345 YSYDKTFTLDV
+1345 YSYDNTFTLEV
-1356 SPAFS
+1356 TPVFS

-1371 SGHETTIRASVVDF
+1371 LGHETTISASVVDF
-1385 NGSAIDGGV
+1385 NGSTINEGV

-1400 DEVIGTVNVKNG
+1400 DEVIGTVNVKDG

-1421 HAGKHVISATFTF
+1421 KAGKHLITATFTSG
-1434 DNYKASNAFGDLFVD
+1434 NYKVSNAFGDLFVD

-1456 LERGTVGLNSTFA
+1456 LERGTVG
-1469 VEVAALYSN
+1469 
-1478 VSDGSVM
+1478 
-1485 FYIANEFIGKKPVV
+1485 
-1499 NGIANMTYVPS
+1499 
-1510 AAGNI
+1510 
-1515 PIKVVYCE
+1515 
-1523 SQIFSNTEGSADF
+1523 
-1536 IVDKASSSMVL
+1536 
-1547 NPVNGTV
+1547 
-1554 GREMILTAEVS
+1554 
-1565 SSNGP
+1565 
-1570 VNDGTVTFMQG
+1570 
-1581 NDVLG
+1581 
-1586 SANVENGVASLKYSP
+1586 
-1601 KVGGK
+1601 
-1606 HQITARYSGNNYADS
+1606 
-1621 TASVNVYINDVAVEI
+1621 
-1636 IAEPGVVGFN
+1636 FN
-1646 STFVVNVSALYSD
+1646 STFTVEVASLYSD
-1659 LTDGSVSFYINDNF
+1659 LSDGSISFYVDDKF
-1673 IGKKSVVKG
+1673 IGKKSVVNG
-1682 SANITYLPLI
+1682 RANITYLPLI
-1692 ASDHVLKAVYGESQV
+1692 ASDHMLKVIYGESQV
-1707 FSTKEAT
+1707 FSDTESSA
-1714 VGYVVKPAD
+1714 GYVVKPAD

-1730 SDGVVGSE
+1730 SDGVVGSAL
-1738 STLTANVSSSNNQV
+1738 TLTANVSSSNNQV

-1808 VYIEKGKVQIAIAD
+1808 VYIEKAKVQIAIGD
-1822 ADVCYDTLASVGI
+1822 ADVYYDTLASVGI

-1919 NDGQYLVAALKD
+1919 NDGQYLVAVLKD

-2023 NNVNKALAKVKV
+2023 NNMNKAMAKVKV

-2051 GKATFKIK
+2051 GKATFKLK